1 MKRKYFSALL
11 MGALTI
17 ASVSTFTSCK
27 DYDDDI
33 DNLQNQINGLA
44 SAEQLQQKV
53 TELQGLITANSNNI
67 KDVQEA
73 VKKAQ
78 AAAETAQTTA
88 AQKATLEDLKKLLA
102 EGDYASKEYVN
113 KADDIIKAALEALE
127 TGKVDKLTEAV
138 NAAKTAAEAA
148 KTTADKA
155 IEEAGNAGAALEK
168 AQAAAT
174 AAQEA
179 KDALTELQNSI
190 GGGYSETTTVKDAIT
205 SIDVLLKADKTGL
218 EGLDT
223 RLKVIED
230 ALKSGDDTT
239 GLATRLENIETAL
252 KNIIGQFSTMVTDV
266 QLFNFARPDYTGF
279 NRTLNFVQA
288 AEQANVFP
296 AEANVADKQL
306 KFEEGKYY
314 AGEDSLLIRVSPVD
328 AELTPGSI
336 SLLNSQ
342 GKELDDIID
351 VKEVHRYKELLYGNT
366 RAGGVNSGLWVVKFK
381 AKDLG
386 DNFKAAAETE
396 VYGQPRSI
404 LYAVAVKNTYN
415 TTDKAEDASTRRV
428 TSEYGVDLNT
438 TPAQPAW
445 NFTVNETPVSWI
457 HNRYVKTESVEY
469 TDQNTGYHAK
479 TYAQE
484 LTWLDNNK
492 PATKVILTG
501 DDQNA
506 EDRTGHTYDQYG
518 WGDWND
524 GVDNRQGYA
533 ILAVEKGQP
542 ITIDFGNTERK
553 GIKGFYVTLD
563 EKFAQESAPS
573 ELNAWNSY
581 TYENVGYK
589 NQPAKLFE
597 GIKGTITIKDM
608 NNVKGD
614 VIGFRVHA
622 VNYDGTL
629 TDPDGRS
636 FYVAVGDVKTT
647 KNLGNS
653 DLTWNETNRKFEST
667 VVLPADFS
675 SYDFDGYY
683 TWRIAGTDESG
694 NTPSW
699 GDFTV
704 KYYAAD
710 GSEVGSLNNTVK
722 SVKFILNNPK
732 EFIDGATYNV
742 TTTLTKSISTA
753 TAEVCTINA
762 SFTKKMP
769 TDAPTF
775 NYRDGFTKNPEYI
788 IPAGGNYSVLTS
800 GNKGGTFD
808 LRNIL
813 IINNNTQW
821 NGVDLFDESNAGVF
835 TFNVA
840 GGTYTNGKLDK
851 AEATGWRYIMAVNNS
866 GEQNLVDNSTERTI
880 KANYNYFSI
889 SKRKENGS
897 WFRGDYPVP
906 STSSE
911 KIVYCSWMKTFEL
924 DVNKTGMKWSD
935 ANKVTWKA
943 NPDPRGTKLL
953 FSKLA
958 VKVKDINLLPVKT
971 GVNGSTMDTFFAS
984 NALAVVPGEY
994 GEIWTT
1000 STDGKQINPYFS
1012 AEIDATGITLKQISQ
1027 AAIPSGVTGGKIK
1040 FTVKDCFGNVKPI
1053 SLDFQIKSNGVDPA
1067 RKH

>member
-1 MKRKYFSALL
+1 M
-11 MGALTI
+11 
-17 ASVSTFTSCK
+17 
-27 DYDDDI
+27 
-33 DNLQNQINGLA
+33 
-44 SAEQLQQKV
+44 
-53 TELQGLITANSNNI
+53 
-67 KDVQEA
+67 
-73 VKKAQ
+73 
-78 AAAETAQTTA
+78 
-88 AQKATLEDLKKLLA
+88 EDLKKLLA
-102 EGDYASKEYVN
+102 EGDYASKEYVD
-113 KADDIIKAALEALE
+113 KADGIIDAALKALE
-127 TGKVDKLTEAV
+127 TGKVDQLAEAV
-138 NAAKTAAEAA
+138 KKAQAAAEAA
-148 KTTADKA
+148 QTAADNA
-155 IEEAGNAGAALEK
+155 IKEAGKDGQAFKE

-174 AAQEA
+174 AAKEA
-179 KDALTELQNSI
+179 KDALAKLQNSI

-205 SIDVLLKADKTGL
+205 SIDVLLKADNTGL
-218 EGLDT
+218 DALNT

-230 ALKSGDDTT
+230 ALKSGDDATS
-239 GLATRLENIETAL
+239 LATRVENIESAL

-266 QLFNFARPDYTGF
+266 QLFNIAQPNYTGF
-279 NRTLNFVQA
+279 NRTLDFVQA

-306 KFEEGKYY
+306 TFEKGKYY
-314 AGEDSLLIRVSPVD
+314 SGEDSLLIRVSPVD

-396 VYGQPRSI
+396 VYDQPRSI

-415 TTDKAEDASTRRV
+415 TTDKAEEASTRRV
-428 TSEYGVDLNT
+428 TSEYGIDLKT
-438 TPAQPAW
+438 TQAEPAW
-445 NFTVNETPVSWI
+445 DFTVNERSVSWI
-457 HNRYVKTESVEY
+457 HNRYVATESVEQ
-469 TDQNTGYHAK
+469 TDQTTGRHAK

-506 EDRTGHTYDQYG
+506 VDRKGHTT
-518 WGDWND
+518 GDWND
-524 GVDNRQGYA
+524 GVDNRQAYT
-533 ILAVEKGQP
+533 ILAVEKGKP
-542 ITIDFGNTERK
+542 ITIDFGNTM

-581 TYENVGYK
+581 TFENVGYK

-597 GIKGTITIKDM
+597 GSKGTITIKDM

-636 FYVAVGDVKTT
+636 FYVAVGDVKTI

-653 DLTWNETNRKFEST
+653 DLTWNETSKKFEST

-675 SYDFDGYY
+675 SYDFDGSYN
-683 TWRIAGTDESG
+683 WEIVGADESG
-694 NTPSW
+694 NTPRRN
-699 GDFTV
+699 DFTV
-704 KYYAAD
+704 KYYAED
-710 GSEVGSLNNTVK
+710 GSEVPSLNNTVK
-722 SVKFILNNPK
+722 SVKFILNNPMA
-732 EFIDGATYNV
+732 FIDGATYNV
-742 TTTLTKSISTA
+742 TTTLTKQISTA
-753 TAEVCTINA
+753 IAKVCTINA

-775 NYRDGFTKNPEYI
+775 GYRDGFTKNPEYI
-788 IPAGGNYSVLTS
+788 IPTGGNYKVLAS

-813 IINNNTQW
+813 IINNNTTW
-821 NGVDLFDESNAGVF
+821 NDVDLFDDANAGVF

-840 GGTYTNGKLDK
+840 GGTYKNGNLDK
-851 AEATGWRYIMAVNNS
+851 AEATGPTYIMAVNNS

-880 KANYNYFSI
+880 KANYIYKNI
-889 SKRKENGS
+889 SKRKVNGS
-897 WFRGDYPVP
+897 WTTGNFPVS

-911 KIVYCSWMKTFEL
+911 KIVYCSWMNTFEL
-924 DVNKTGMKWSD
+924 DVNKTDMKWSD
-935 ANKVTWKA
+935 NNKVTWKA
-943 NPDPRGTKLL
+943 NPDPDGTKLL

-984 NALAVVPGEY
+984 NALAVVEGKY
-994 GEIWTT
+994 GKIWTT
-1000 STDGKQINPYFS
+1000 STNEKQINPYFS
-1012 AEIDATGITLKQISQ
+1012 ASIDATGITLKQISQ
-1027 AAIPSGVTGGKIK
+1027 NAIPSGVTGGKIW
-1040 FTVKDCFGNVKPI
+1040 FDVKDCFGNVKHI
-1053 SLDFQIKSNGVDPA
+1053 KLDFQILSNGVDPA

>member
-33 DNLQNQINGLA
+33 DNLQNQIKDLA
-44 SAEQLQQKV
+44 SADQLQQKV
-53 TELQGLITANSNNI
+53 TELQGLITTNSNTI

-78 AAAETAQTTA
+78 LAAETAQATA

-102 EGDYASKEYVN
+102 EGDYASKEYVD
-113 KADDIIKAALEALE
+113 KADGIIDAALKALE
-127 TGKVDKLTEAV
+127 TGKVDQLAEAV
-138 NAAKTAAEAA
+138 KKAQAAAEAA
-148 KTTADKA
+148 QTAADNA
-155 IEEAGNAGAALEK
+155 IKEAGKDGQAFKE

-174 AAQEA
+174 AAKEA
-179 KDALTELQNSI
+179 KDALAKLQNSI

-205 SIDVLLKADKTGL
+205 SIDVLLKADNTGL
-218 EGLDT
+218 DALNT

-230 ALKSGDDTT
+230 ALKSGDDATS
-239 GLATRLENIETAL
+239 LATRVENIESAL

-266 QLFNFARPDYTGF
+266 QLFNIAQPNYTGF

-306 KFEEGKYY
+306 TFEKGKYY
-314 AGEDSLLIRVSPVD
+314 SGEDSLLIRVSPVD

-396 VYGQPRSI
+396 VYDQPHSI

-415 TTDKAEDASTRRV
+415 TTDKAEEASTRRV
-428 TSEYGVDLNT
+428 TSEYGIDLKT
-438 TPAQPAW
+438 TPAEPAW
-445 NFTVNETPVSWI
+445 DFTVNEKPVSWI
-457 HNRYVKTESVEY
+457 HNRYVATESVEQ
-469 TDQNTGYHAK
+469 TDQTTGRYAK
-479 TYAQE
+479 NYAQE

-501 DDQNA
+501 DDKNA

-518 WGDWND
+518 WGDWYD
-524 GVDNRQGYA
+524 GAVDNRQGCN
-533 ILAVEKGQP
+533 ILAVEKGKP
-542 ITIDFGNTERK
+542 ITIDFGNTM

-581 TYENVGYK
+581 TFENVGYK

-597 GIKGTITIKDM
+597 GNKGTITIKDM

-653 DLTWNETNRKFEST
+653 DLTWNETSKKFEST

-675 SYDFDGYY
+675 SYDFDNFDG
-683 TWRIAGTDESG
+683 WRIAGADESG
-694 NTPSW
+694 NTPRW
-699 GDFTV
+699 NDFTV
-704 KYYAAD
+704 KYYAED
-710 GSEVGSLNNTVK
+710 GSEVPSLNNTVK
-722 SVKFILNNPK
+722 SVKFILNNPT

-742 TTTLTKSISTA
+742 TTTLTKRISSA
-753 TAEVCTINA
+753 TAKVCTINA

-775 NYRDGFTKNPEYI
+775 GYRDGFTKNPEYI
-788 IPAGGNYSVLTS
+788 IPTGGNYEVLAS

-813 IINNNTQW
+813 IINNNTSW
-821 NGVDLFDESNAGVF
+821 NDVDLFDENNAGVF

-840 GGTYTNGKLDK
+840 GGTYKNGNLDK
-851 AEATGWRYIMAVNNS
+851 AEATGPRYIMAVSNS

-880 KANYNYFSI
+880 KADYMYFNI
-889 SKRKENGS
+889 SKRKKNGS
-897 WFRGDYPVP
+897 WITGNFPVP

-984 NALAVVPGEY
+984 NALAVVPGKY

-1000 STDGKQINPYFS
+1000 STDGNQINPYFS

-1027 AAIPSGVTGGKIK
+1027 TAIPSGVTGGKIK

>member
-11 MGALTI
+11 MSALTI

-33 DNLQNQINGLA
+33 DNLQNQIKDLA
-44 SAEQLQQKV
+44 SADQLQQKV
-53 TELQGLITANSNNI
+53 TELQGVIATNSTNI
-67 KDVQEA
+67 KNVQED

-78 AAAETAQTTA
+78 AAAEAAQTA
-88 AQKATLEDLKKLLA
+88 AKQKATLEDLKKLLA
-102 EGDYASKEYVN
+102 EGDYASKEYVD
-113 KADDIIKAALEALE
+113 KADGIIDAALKALE
-127 TGKVDKLTEAV
+127 TGKVDQLAEAV
-138 NAAKTAAEAA
+138 KKAQAAAEAA
-148 KTTADKA
+148 QTAADNA
-155 IEEAGNAGAALEK
+155 IKEAGKDGQAFKE

-174 AAQEA
+174 AAKEA
-179 KDALTELQNSI
+179 KDALAKLQNSI
-190 GGGYSETTTVKDAIT
+190 GGGFSETTTVKDAIT
-205 SIDVLLKADKTGL
+205 SIDVLLKADNTGL
-218 EGLDT
+218 DALNT
-223 RLKVIED
+223 RLSVIED
-230 ALKSGDDTT
+230 ALKSGDDATS
-239 GLATRLENIETAL
+239 LATRVENIESAL

-266 QLFNFARPDYTGF
+266 QLFNIAQPNYTGF
-279 NRTLNFVQA
+279 NSTLNFVQA

-306 KFEEGKYY
+306 TFEKGKYY
-314 AGEDSLLIRVSPVD
+314 SGEDSLLIRVSPVD

-351 VKEVHRYKELLYGNT
+351 VKEVHRYKELLYGYT

-396 VYGQPRSI
+396 VNGQPRSI

-415 TTDKAEDASTRRV
+415 TTDKAEEASTRRV
-428 TSEYGVDLNT
+428 TSEYGIDLNT
-438 TPAQPAW
+438 TPAEPAW
-445 NFTVNETPVSWI
+445 DFTVNEKPVNLI
-457 HNRYVKTESVEY
+457 RNRYVATESFEH
-469 TDQNTGYHAK
+469 TDEATGYYAK

-506 EDRTGHTYDQYG
+506 EDRTGHTT
-518 WGDWND
+518 GDWYD
-524 GVDNRQGYA
+524 GVDNRQGRN
-533 ILAVEKGQP
+533 ILAVEMGKP
-542 ITIDFGNTERK
+542 ITIDFGNTRGK

-581 TYENVGYK
+581 TFENVGYK

-597 GIKGTITIKDM
+597 GSKGTITIKDM

-636 FYVAVGDVKTT
+636 FYVAVGDVKTI

-653 DLTWNETNRKFEST
+653 DLTWNETSKQFEST

-675 SYDFDGYY
+675 SYDFDSYDG
-683 TWRIAGTDESG
+683 WQIAGADESG
-694 NTPSW
+694 NTPNW
-699 GDFTV
+699 NDFKV

-710 GSEVGSLNNTVK
+710 GSEVSSLNNTVK
-722 SVKFILNNPK
+722 SVKFILNNPMK
-732 EFIDGATYNV
+732 FIDGATYNV
-742 TTTLTKSISTA
+742 TTTLTKQISSA
-753 TAEVCTINA
+753 TAKVCTINA

-775 NYRDGFTKNPEYI
+775 TYRDGFTKNPEYI
-788 IPAGGNYSVLTS
+788 IPAGGNYSVLAS

-813 IINNNTQW
+813 IINNNTTW
-821 NGVDLFDESNAGVF
+821 NGKDLFDEENAGVF

-840 GGTYTNGKLDK
+840 GGTYNNGNLDK
-851 AEATGWRYIMAVNNS
+851 AEATGSRYIMAVNNS

-880 KANYNYFSI
+880 KANYNYFNI

-897 WFRGDYPVP
+897 WITGNYSVP
-906 STSSE
+906 STSFE

-935 ANKVTWKA
+935 NNKVTWKA
-943 NPDPRGTKLL
+943 NPDANGTKLL
-953 FSKLA
+953 FNKLA

-984 NALAVVPGEY
+984 DALVVVEGKY
-994 GEIWTT
+994 GKIWTT

-1012 AEIDATGITLKQISQ
+1012 ASIDATGITLKQNSQ
-1027 AAIPSGVTGGKIK
+1027 AVIPSGVTGGKIK

-1053 SLDFQIKSNGVDPA
+1053 SLDFQILSNGVDPA

>member
-33 DNLQNQINGLA
+33 DNLQNQIKDLA
-44 SAEQLQQKV
+44 SADQLQQKV
-53 TELQGLITANSNNI
+53 TELQGLITTNSNNI

-78 AAAETAQTTA
+78 AAAETAQATA
-88 AQKATLEDLKKLLA
+88 TQKATLEDLKKLLA

-113 KADDIIKAALEALE
+113 KADGIIEAALKALE
-127 TGKVDKLTEAV
+127 TGKVDQLVGAVKEAKDAAD
-138 NAAKTAAEAA
+138 AAKA
-148 KTTADKA
+148 TADKA

-179 KDALTELQNSI
+179 KDALAKLQNSI

-205 SIDVLLKADKTGL
+205 SIDVLLKADNTGL
-218 EGLDT
+218 DALNT

-239 GLATRLENIETAL
+239 GLATRLNNIESAL

-266 QLFNFARPDYTGF
+266 QLFNIAQPNYTGF

-306 KFEEGKYY
+306 KFEKGKYY
-314 AGEDSLLIRVSPVD
+314 TGEDSLLIRVSPVD

-415 TTDKAEDASTRRV
+415 TTDKAEEASTRRV
-428 TSEYGVDLNT
+428 TSEYGIDLNT
-438 TPAQPAW
+438 TPAEPAW
-445 NFTVNETPVSWI
+445 DFTVNERPVSWI
-457 HNRYVKTESVEY
+457 HNRYVQTESIER
-469 TDQNTGYHAK
+469 TDLTTGYHAK

-506 EDRTGHTYDQYG
+506 KDRTGHTTDS
-518 WGDWND
+518 WDN

-542 ITIDFGNTERK
+542 ITIDFGNTEMK

-581 TYENVGYK
+581 TFENVGYK

-597 GIKGTITIKDM
+597 GSKGTITIKDM

-653 DLTWNETNRKFEST
+653 DLTWNETNNKFEST

-683 TWRIAGTDESG
+683 TWRIAGADESG
-694 NTPSW
+694 NTPNW
-699 GDFTV
+699 NDFTV
-704 KYYAAD
+704 KYYAED
-710 GSEVGSLNNTVK
+710 GSEVPSLNNTVK
-722 SVKFILNNPK
+722 SVKFILNNPM

-753 TAEVCTINA
+753 TAKVCTINA

-788 IPAGGNYSVLTS
+788 IPAGGDYSVWAS
-800 GNKGGTFD
+800 NKGGTFD

-813 IINNNTQW
+813 IINNNTTW
-821 NGVDLFDESNAGVF
+821 NGVDLFDEANAGVF

-840 GGTYTNGKLDK
+840 GGTYNNGNLDK

-866 GEQNLVDNSTERTI
+866 GEQNLVDNTTERTI
-880 KANYNYFSI
+880 KANYNYFNI

-897 WFRGDYPVP
+897 WIIGNYPVP

-935 ANKVTWKA
+935 NNKVTWKA
-943 NPDPRGTKLL
+943 TSGANTKLY
-953 FSKLA
+953 FNKLA

-971 GVNGSTMDTFFAS
+971 GVNGSTMDTFLAS
-984 NALAVVPGEY
+984 NALAVVEGKY

-1012 AEIDATGITLKQISQ
+1012 ASIDATGITLTQNSQ
-1027 AAIPSGVTGGKIK
+1027 SVIPSGVKGGKIH

-1053 SLDFQIKSNGVDPA
+1053 ELDFQIQSNGVDPA

>member
-33 DNLQNQINGLA
+33 DNLQNQIKDLA
-44 SAEQLQQKV
+44 SADQLQQKV

-445 NFTVNETPVSWI
+445 DFTVNERSVRWI
-457 HNRYVKTESVEY
+457 HNRYVQTESFEQ
-469 TDQNTGYHAK
+469 TDQITGTYAK
-479 TYAQE
+479 NYAQE

-492 PATKVILTG
+492 PATKVILDG
-501 DDQNA
+501 NDQNA
-506 EDRTGHTYDQYG
+506 VDRKDHIYNNG
-518 WGDWND
+518 WGDWYDNAT
-524 GVDNRQGYA
+524 DNRQKYD

-542 ITIDFGNTERK
+542 ITIDFGNTEKK

-597 GIKGTITIKDM
+597 GSKGTITIKDM

-675 SYDFDGYY
+675 SYDFDSRNY
-683 TWRIAGTDESG
+683 TWEITGADESG
-694 NTPSW
+694 NTPNW

-704 KYYAAD
+704 KYYAED
-710 GSEVGSLNNTVK
+710 GSEVPSLDNTVK
-722 SVKFILNNPK
+722 SVKFILNSPT

-742 TTTLTKSISTA
+742 TTTLTKRIASA
-753 TAEVCTINA
+753 TAKVCTINA

-788 IPAGGNYSVLTS
+788 IPAGGDYSVWAS
-800 GNKGGTFD
+800 NKGGTFD

-813 IINNNTQW
+813 IINNNTTW
-821 NGVDLFDESNAGVF
+821 NGVDLFDEANAGVF

-840 GGTYTNGKLDK
+840 GGTYNNGNLDK

-889 SKRKENGS
+889 SKRKENGN

-935 ANKVTWKA
+935 NNKVTWKA

>member
-33 DNLQNQINGLA
+33 DNLQNQIKDLA
-44 SAEQLQQKV
+44 SADQLQQKV
-53 TELQGLITANSNNI
+53 TELQGLITTNSTNI

-88 AQKATLEDLKKLLA
+88 TQKATLEDLKKLLA

-113 KADDIIKAALEALE
+113 KADGIIEAALKALE
-127 TGKVDKLTEAV
+127 TGKVDQLVGAVKEAQDAAA
-138 NAAKTAAEAA
+138 AAKA
-148 KTTADKA
+148 TADKA

-179 KDALTELQNSI
+179 KDALAKLQNSI
-190 GGGYSETTTVKDAIT
+190 GGGYSETTTVKDAIN
-205 SIDVLLKADKTGL
+205 SIDVLLKADNTGL
-218 EGLDT
+218 DALNT

-239 GLATRLENIETAL
+239 GLATRLENIESAL

-266 QLFNFARPDYTGF
+266 QLFNIAQPNYTGF

-306 KFEEGKYY
+306 KFEKGKYY
-314 AGEDSLLIRVSPVD
+314 AGEDSVLIRVSPVD

-415 TTDKAEDASTRRV
+415 TTDKAEEASTRRV
-428 TSEYGVDLNT
+428 TSEYGIDLNT
-438 TPAQPAW
+438 TPAEPAW
-445 NFTVNETPVSWI
+445 DFTVNETPISWI
-457 HNRYVKTESVEY
+457 HNRYVQTESIER
-469 TDQNTGYHAK
+469 TDLTTGYHAK
-479 TYAQE
+479 SYAQE

-492 PATKVILTG
+492 PATEVILTG

-506 EDRTGHTYDQYG
+506 KDRTGHTT
-518 WGDWND
+518 GDWND
-524 GVDNRQGYA
+524 GVDNRQGHS

-581 TYENVGYK
+581 TFENVGYK

-597 GIKGTITIKDM
+597 GSKGTITIKDM

-653 DLTWNETNRKFEST
+653 DLTWNETNNKFEST

-683 TWRIAGTDESG
+683 TWRIAGADESG
-694 NTPSW
+694 NTPNW
-699 GDFTV
+699 NDFTV
-704 KYYAAD
+704 KYYAED
-710 GSEVGSLNNTVK
+710 GSEVPSLNNTVK
-722 SVKFILNNPK
+722 SVKFILNNPM
-732 EFIDGATYNV
+732 EFIDDATYKV
-742 TTTLTKSISTA
+742 TTTLVKNISTA

-788 IPAGGNYSVLTS
+788 IPTGGNYRVLAS

-813 IINNNTQW
+813 IINNNTTW
-821 NGVDLFDESNAGVF
+821 NGVDLFDEANAGVF

-840 GGTYTNGKLDK
+840 GGTYNNGNLDK

-880 KANYNYFSI
+880 KANYNYYGI
-889 SKRKENGS
+889 SKRKVNGN

-911 KIVYCSWMKTFEL
+911 KIVYCSWMNTFEL
-924 DVNKTGMKWSD
+924 DVNKTDMKWSD
-935 ANKVTWKA
+935 NNKVTWKA

-953 FSKLA
+953 FNKLA

-984 NALAVVPGEY
+984 NTLAVVEGEY

-1027 AAIPSGVTGGKIK
+1027 AAIPSGVKGGKIK

-1053 SLDFQIKSNGVDPA
+1053 SLDFQIESNGVDPA

>member
-11 MGALTI
+11 MSALTI

-33 DNLQNQINGLA
+33 DNLQNQIKDLA
-44 SAEQLQQKV
+44 SADQLQQKV
-53 TELQGLITANSNNI
+53 TELQGVIATNSTNI
-67 KDVQEA
+67 KNVQED

-78 AAAETAQTTA
+78 AAAEAAQTA
-88 AQKATLEDLKKLLA
+88 AKQKATLEDLKKLLA
-102 EGDYASKEYVN
+102 EGDYASKEYVD
-113 KADDIIKAALEALE
+113 KADGIIDAALKALE
-127 TGKVDKLTEAV
+127 TGKVDQLAKAV
-138 NAAKTAAEAA
+138 KKAQAAAEAA
-148 KTTADKA
+148 QTAADNA
-155 IEEAGNAGAALEK
+155 IKEAGKDGQAFKE

-174 AAQEA
+174 AAKEA
-179 KDALTELQNSI
+179 KDALAKLQNSI

-205 SIDVLLKADKTGL
+205 SIDVLLKADNTGL
-218 EGLDT
+218 DALNT

-230 ALKSGDDTT
+230 ALKSGDDATS
-239 GLATRLENIETAL
+239 LATRVENIESAL

-266 QLFNFARPDYTGF
+266 QLFSIAQPNYTGF
-279 NRTLNFVQA
+279 NSTLNFVQA

-306 KFEEGKYY
+306 TFEKGKYY
-314 AGEDSLLIRVSPVD
+314 SGEDSLLIRVSPVD

-396 VYGQPRSI
+396 VYDQPRSI

-415 TTDKAEDASTRRV
+415 TTDKAEEASTRRV
-428 TSEYGVDLNT
+428 TSEYGIDLKT
-438 TPAQPAW
+438 TPAEPAW
-445 NFTVNETPVSWI
+445 NFTVNERSVSRI
-457 HNRYVKTESVEY
+457 HNRYVATESGEQ
-469 TDQNTGYHAK
+469 TDQATGYWAK

-506 EDRTGHTYDQYG
+506 VDRKGHTTS
-518 WGDWND
+518 DWND
-524 GVDNRQGYA
+524 GVDNRQAYT
-533 ILAVEKGQP
+533 ILAVEKGKP
-542 ITIDFGNTERK
+542 ITIDFGNTM

-581 TYENVGYK
+581 TFENVGYK

-597 GIKGTITIKDM
+597 GNKGTITIKDM

-653 DLTWNETNRKFEST
+653 DLTWNETSKKFEST

-675 SYDFDGYY
+675 SYDFDDSYNWKIVG
-683 TWRIAGTDESG
+683 ADESG
-694 NTPSW
+694 NTPNW
-699 GDFTV
+699 NDFTV
-704 KYYAAD
+704 KYYAED
-710 GSEVGSLNNTVK
+710 GSEVSTLNNTVK
-722 SVKFILNNPK
+722 SVKFILNNPMK
-732 EFIDGATYNV
+732 FIDGATYNV
-742 TTTLTKSISTA
+742 TTTLTKQISSA
-753 TAEVCTINA
+753 TAKVCTINA

-775 NYRDGFTKNPEYI
+775 GYRDGFTTNPEYI
-788 IPAGGNYSVLTS
+788 IPTGGNYKVLAS

-813 IINNNTQW
+813 IINNNTTW
-821 NGVDLFDESNAGVF
+821 NGVDLFDDASAGLF

-840 GGTYTNGKLDK
+840 GGTYTNGNLDK
-851 AEATGWRYIMAVNNS
+851 AEATGPRYIMAVNNS

-880 KANYNYFSI
+880 KANYIYKNI
-889 SKRKENGS
+889 SKRKVNGNWIS
-897 WFRGDYPVP
+897 GNFPVP

-911 KIVYCSWMKTFEL
+911 KIVYCSWMNTFEL
-924 DVNKTGMKWSD
+924 DVNKTDMKWSD
-935 ANKVTWKA
+935 NNKVTWKA
-943 NPDPRGTKLL
+943 NPDANGTKLH
-953 FSKLA
+953 FNMLA

-984 NALAVVPGEY
+984 DALAVVEGKH
-994 GEIWTT
+994 GQIWTT
-1000 STDGKQINPYFS
+1000 STDEKQINPYFS
-1012 AEIDATGITLKQISQ
+1012 ASIDATGITLKQISQ
-1027 AAIPSGVTGGKIK
+1027 NAIPSGVKGGKIW
-1040 FTVKDCFGNVKPI
+1040 FDVKDCFGNVKHI
-1053 SLDFQIKSNGVDPA
+1053 KLDFQILSNGVDPA

>member
-33 DNLQNQINGLA
+33 DNLQNQIKDLA
-44 SAEQLQQKV
+44 SADQLQQKV
-53 TELQGLITANSNNI
+53 TELQGLITTNSNTI

-78 AAAETAQTTA
+78 DAAEKAQTTA
-88 AQKATLEDLKKLLA
+88 DKKATLEDLKKLLA
-102 EGDYASKEYVN
+102 EGDYASKEYVD
-113 KADDIIKAALEALE
+113 KADGIIDAALKALE
-127 TGKVDKLTEAV
+127 TKKVDPLVEAV
-138 NAAKTAAEAA
+138 KKAQDAAEAA
-148 KTTADKA
+148 QTAADNA
-155 IEEAGNAGAALEK
+155 IKEAGKDGQAFKE

-179 KDALTELQNSI
+179 KDALAKLQNSI

-205 SIDVLLKADKTGL
+205 SIDLLLKADNTGL
-218 EGLDT
+218 DALDT

-230 ALKSGDDTT
+230 ALKTGDDATS
-239 GLATRLENIETAL
+239 LATRVENIESAL

-266 QLFNFARPDYTGF
+266 QLFNIAQPNYTGF
-279 NRTLNFVQA
+279 NSTLDFVQA

-306 KFEEGKYY
+306 TFEKGKYY
-314 AGEDSLLIRVSPVD
+314 SGEDSLLIRVSPVD

-396 VYGQPRSI
+396 VYDQPRSI

-415 TTDKAEDASTRRV
+415 TTDKAEEASTRRV
-428 TSEYGVDLNT
+428 TSEYGIDLKT
-438 TPAQPAW
+438 TPADPAW
-445 NFTVNETPVSWI
+445 DFTVNERSVSWI
-457 HNRYVKTESVEY
+457 HNRYVATESVEQ
-469 TDQNTGYHAK
+469 TDRTTGHYAK
-479 TYAQE
+479 NYAQE
-484 LTWLDNNK
+484 LTWLDNDK

-506 EDRTGHTYDQYG
+506 VDRKGHTT
-518 WGDWND
+518 GDWSN
-524 GVDNRQGYA
+524 GVDNRQAYT
-533 ILAVEKGQP
+533 ILAVEKGKP
-542 ITIDFGNTERK
+542 ITIDFGNTM

-581 TYENVGYK
+581 TFENVGYK

-597 GIKGTITIKDM
+597 GNKGTITIKDM

-614 VIGFRVHA
+614 IIGFRVHA

-653 DLTWNETNRKFEST
+653 DLTWNETSKKFEST

-675 SYDFDGYY
+675 SYDFDSYY
-683 TWRIAGTDESG
+683 NWKIVGADESG
-694 NTPSW
+694 NIPSW
-699 GDFTV
+699 NDFSV
-704 KYYAAD
+704 KYYAED
-710 GSEVGSLNNTVK
+710 GSEVPSLNNTVK
-722 SVKFILNNPK
+722 SVKFILNNPM

-753 TAEVCTINA
+753 TAKVCTINA

-775 NYRDGFTKNPEYI
+775 GYRDGFTKNPEYI
-788 IPAGGNYSVLTS
+788 IPTGGNYKVSAS

-813 IINNNTQW
+813 IINNNTLW
-821 NGVDLFDESNAGVF
+821 NGVDLFNERNAGVF

-840 GGTYTNGKLDK
+840 GGTYNNGNLDK
-851 AEATGWRYIMAVNNS
+851 AEATGWKYIMAVNNS

-880 KANYNYFSI
+880 KADYNYFNI
-889 SKRKENGS
+889 SKRKKNGS
-897 WFRGDYPVP
+897 WYRGEYPVP
-906 STSSE
+906 SKSSE

-924 DVNKTGMKWSD
+924 DVNKTDMKWSD
-935 ANKVTWKA
+935 NNKVTWKA
-943 NPDPRGTKLL
+943 TPDANGTKLE
-953 FSKLA
+953 FNKLA

-984 NALAVVPGEY
+984 EALAVVDGKY

-1000 STDGKQINPYFS
+1000 STDEKQINPYFS
-1012 AEIDATGITLKQISQ
+1012 ASIDATGITLKQISQ
-1027 AAIPSGVTGGKIK
+1027 NAIPSGVKGGKIW
-1040 FTVKDCFGNVKPI
+1040 FDVKDCFGNVKHI
-1053 SLDFQIKSNGVDPA
+1053 KLDFQILSNGVDPA

>member
-33 DNLQNQINGLA
+33 DNLQNQIKDLA
-44 SAEQLQQKV
+44 SADQLQQKV
-53 TELQGLITANSNNI
+53 TELQGLITTNSTNI

-78 AAAETAQTTA
+78 DAAETAQTTA

-138 NAAKTAAEAA
+138 NAAKTAADAA
-148 KTTADKA
+148 KATADKA
-155 IEEAGNAGAALEK
+155 IEEAGNAGDEALEK

-179 KDALTELQNSI
+179 KDALAKLQNSI

-205 SIDVLLKADKTGL
+205 SIDLLLKADNTGL
-218 EGLDT
+218 DALDT

-230 ALKSGDDTT
+230 ALKTGDDTT
-239 GLATRLENIETAL
+239 GLATRVENIESAL

-266 QLFNFARPDYTGF
+266 QLFSIAQPNYTGF
-279 NRTLNFVQA
+279 NCTLNFVQA

-306 KFEEGKYY
+306 TFEKGKYY
-314 AGEDSLLIRVSPVD
+314 SGEDSLLIRVSPVD

-396 VYGQPRSI
+396 VYDQPRSI

-415 TTDKAEDASTRRV
+415 TTDKAEEASTRRV
-428 TSEYGVDLNT
+428 TSEYGIDLKT
-438 TPAQPAW
+438 TPAEPAW
-445 NFTVNETPVSWI
+445 DFTVNEKPVSWI
-457 HNRYVKTESVEY
+457 HNRYVATESVEQ
-469 TDQNTGYHAK
+469 TDQTTGSHAK

-506 EDRTGHTYDQYG
+506 EDRTGHTT
-518 WGDWND
+518 GDWND
-524 GVDNRQGYA
+524 GVDNRQRYT
-533 ILAVEKGQP
+533 ILAVEKGKP
-542 ITIDFGNTERK
+542 ITIDFGNTM

-581 TYENVGYK
+581 TFENVGYK

-597 GIKGTITIKDM
+597 GNKGTITIKDM

-653 DLTWNETNRKFEST
+653 DLTWNETSKKFEST

-683 TWRIAGTDESG
+683 SWQIAGADESG
-694 NTPSW
+694 NTPNW
-699 GDFTV
+699 NDFTV

-710 GSEVGSLNNTVK
+710 GSEVSTLNNTVK
-722 SVKFILNNPK
+722 SVKFILNSPM

-742 TTTLTKSISTA
+742 TTTLTKQISSA
-753 TAEVCTINA
+753 TAKVCTINA

-775 NYRDGFTKNPEYI
+775 GYRDGFTKNPEYI
-788 IPAGGNYSVLTS
+788 IPTGGNYKVLAS

-813 IINNNTQW
+813 IINNNTTW
-821 NGVDLFDESNAGVF
+821 NGVDLFNDASTGLF

-840 GGTYTNGKLDK
+840 DGTYNNGNLDK
-851 AEATGWRYIMAVNNS
+851 AEATGPKYIMAVNNS

-880 KANYNYFSI
+880 KANYIYKNI
-889 SKRKENGS
+889 SKRKVNGNWIS
-897 WFRGDYPVP
+897 GNFPVP

-911 KIVYCSWMKTFEL
+911 KIVYCSWMNTFEL
-924 DVNKTGMKWSD
+924 DVNKTDMKWSD
-935 ANKVTWKA
+935 NNKVTWKA
-943 NPDPRGTKLL
+943 NPDQRGTKLD
-953 FSKLA
+953 FNKLA

-984 NALAVVPGEY
+984 DALVVVEGEY

-1012 AEIDATGITLKQISQ
+1012 ASIDDTGITLKQISQ
-1027 AAIPSGVTGGKIK
+1027 TAIPSGVKGGKIK

-1053 SLDFQIKSNGVDPA
+1053 ILDFQIESNGVDAA

>member
-1 MKRKYFSALL
+1 

-33 DNLQNQINGLA
+33 DNLQNQIKDLA
-44 SAEQLQQKV
+44 SADQLQQKV
-53 TELQGLITANSNNI
+53 TELQGLITTNSTNI

-78 AAAETAQTTA
+78 DAAETAQTTA

-138 NAAKTAAEAA
+138 NAAKTAADAA
-148 KTTADKA
+148 KATADKA
-155 IEEAGNAGAALEK
+155 IEEAGNAGDEALEK

-179 KDALTELQNSI
+179 KDALAKLQNSI

-205 SIDVLLKADKTGL
+205 SIDLLLKADNTGL
-218 EGLDT
+218 DALDT

-230 ALKSGDDTT
+230 ALKTGDDTT
-239 GLATRLENIETAL
+239 GLATRVENIESAL

-266 QLFNFARPDYTGF
+266 QLFSIAQPNYTGF

-306 KFEEGKYY
+306 TFEKGKYY
-314 AGEDSLLIRVSPVD
+314 SGEDSLLIRVSPVD

-396 VYGQPRSI
+396 VNGQPRSI

-415 TTDKAEDASTRRV
+415 TTDKAEEASTRRV
-428 TSEYGVDLNT
+428 TSEYGIDLNT
-438 TPAQPAW
+438 TTAEPAW
-445 NFTVNETPVSWI
+445 DFTVNEKPVSWI
-457 HNRYVKTESVEY
+457 HNRYVATESIEQ
-469 TDQNTGYHAK
+469 TDRITGRHAK

-506 EDRTGHTYDQYG
+506 VDRKGHTT
-518 WGDWND
+518 GDWND
-524 GVDNRQGYA
+524 GVDNRQPYT
-533 ILAVEKGQP
+533 ILAVEKGKP
-542 ITIDFGNTERK
+542 ITIDFGNTM

-581 TYENVGYK
+581 TFENVGYK

-597 GIKGTITIKDM
+597 GSKGTITIKDM

-653 DLTWNETNRKFEST
+653 DLTWNETSKKFEST

-675 SYDFDGYY
+675 SYDFDGSYN
-683 TWRIAGTDESG
+683 WEIVGADESG
-694 NTPSW
+694 NTPRW
-699 GDFTV
+699 NDFTV
-704 KYYAAD
+704 KYYAED
-710 GSEVGSLNNTVK
+710 GSEVPSLNNTVK
-722 SVKFILNNPK
+722 SVKFILNKPM

-742 TTTLTKSISTA
+742 TTTLTKQISSA
-753 TAEVCTINA
+753 TAKVCTINA

-775 NYRDGFTKNPEYI
+775 GYRDGFTKNPEYI
-788 IPAGGNYSVLTS
+788 IPTGSNYKVLAS

-813 IINNNTQW
+813 IINNNTTW
-821 NGVDLFDESNAGVF
+821 NDVDLFDDANAGVF

-840 GGTYTNGKLDK
+840 GGTYNTNGNLDK
-851 AEATGWRYIMAVNNS
+851 AEATGPRYIMAVNNS

-880 KANYNYFSI
+880 KANYIYKNI
-889 SKRKENGS
+889 SKRKVNGNWIS
-897 WFRGDYPVP
+897 GNFPVS

-911 KIVYCSWMKTFEL
+911 KIVYCSWMNTFEL
-924 DVNKTGMKWSD
+924 DVNKTDMKWSD
-935 ANKVTWKA
+935 NNKVTWKA
-943 NPDPRGTKLL
+943 TPDANGTKLH
-953 FSKLA
+953 FNKLA

-984 NALAVVPGEY
+984 DALAVVEGKY
-994 GEIWTT
+994 GKIWTT
-1000 STDGKQINPYFS
+1000 STDEKQINPYFS
-1012 AEIDATGITLKQISQ
+1012 ASIDATGITLKQISQ
-1027 AAIPSGVTGGKIK
+1027 TAIPSGVKGGKIW
-1040 FTVKDCFGNVKPI
+1040 FTVKDCFGNVKDI
-1053 SLDFQIKSNGVDPA
+1053 KLDFQIESNGVDSA

>member
-1 MKRKYFSALL
+1 

-33 DNLQNQINGLA
+33 DNLQNQIKDLA
-44 SAEQLQQKV
+44 SADQLQQKV
-53 TELQGLITANSNNI
+53 TELQGLITTNSTNI

-88 AQKATLEDLKKLLA
+88 TQKATLEDLKKLLA
-102 EGDYASKEYVN
+102 EGDYASKEYVD
-113 KADDIIKAALEALE
+113 KADGIIDAALKALE
-127 TGKVDKLTEAV
+127 TGKVDQLAEAV
-138 NAAKTAAEAA
+138 KKAQAAAEAA
-148 KTTADKA
+148 QTAADNA
-155 IEEAGNAGAALEK
+155 IKEAGKDGQAFKE

-179 KDALTELQNSI
+179 KDALAKLQNSI

-205 SIDVLLKADKTGL
+205 SIDILLKADNTGL
-218 EGLDT
+218 DALNT

-230 ALKSGDDTT
+230 ALQSGDDTT
-239 GLATRLENIETAL
+239 GLATRLENIESAL

-266 QLFNFARPDYTGF
+266 QLFNIAQPNYTGF
-279 NRTLNFVQA
+279 NRTLDFVQA

-306 KFEEGKYY
+306 TFEKGKYY
-314 AGEDSLLIRVSPVD
+314 SGEDSLLIRVSPVD

-351 VKEVHRYKELLYGNT
+351 VKEVHRYKELLYGYT

-396 VYGQPRSI
+396 VNDQPRSI

-415 TTDKAEDASTRRV
+415 TTDKAEEASTRRV
-428 TSEYGVDLNT
+428 TSEYGIDLNT
-438 TPAQPAW
+438 TPAEPAW
-445 NFTVNETPVSWI
+445 DFTVNEKPVRWI
-457 HNRYVKTESVEY
+457 HNRYVATEESFKY
-469 TDQNTGYHAK
+469 TDQATGYYAK

-506 EDRTGHTYDQYG
+506 EDRTGHTT
-518 WGDWND
+518 GDWND
-524 GVDNRQGYA
+524 GVDNRQQYP
-533 ILAVEKGQP
+533 ILAVEMGKP
-542 ITIDFGNTERK
+542 ITIDFGNTGEK

-563 EKFAQESAPS
+563 EKFAQESAPT

-581 TYENVGYK
+581 TFENVGYK

-597 GIKGTITIKDM
+597 GSKGTITIKDM

-653 DLTWNETNRKFEST
+653 DLTWNETSKKFEST

-675 SYDFDGYY
+675 SYDFDGYES
-683 TWRIAGTDESG
+683 WRIVGADESG
-694 NTPSW
+694 NTPDW
-699 GDFTV
+699 DDFSV

-710 GSEVGSLNNTVK
+710 GSEVSSLNNTVK
-722 SVKFILNNPK
+722 SVKFILNEPRA
-732 EFIDGATYNV
+732 FIDGATYNV
-742 TTTLTKSISTA
+742 TMTLTKQISSA
-753 TAEVCTINA
+753 TAKVCTINA

-775 NYRDGFTKNPEYI
+775 TYRDGFTKNPEYI
-788 IPAGGNYSVLTS
+788 IPAGGNYSVLAS

-813 IINNNTQW
+813 IINNNTTW
-821 NGVDLFDESNAGVF
+821 NGVDLFDDASAGLF

-840 GGTYTNGKLDK
+840 GGTYTNGNLDK
-851 AEATGWRYIMAVNNS
+851 AEATGSRYIMAVNNS

-880 KANYNYFSI
+880 KAYYTYKNI
-889 SKRKENGS
+889 SKRNENGS
-897 WFRGDYPVP
+897 WITGNYSVP

-911 KIVYCSWMKTFEL
+911 KIVYCSWMNTFEL
-924 DVNKTGMKWSD
+924 DVNKTDMKWSD
-935 ANKVTWKA
+935 NNKVTWKA
-943 NPDPRGTKLL
+943 NPDANGTKL
-953 FSKLA
+953 FFNKLA

-971 GVNGSTMDTFFAS
+971 GVKGSTMDTFFA
-984 NALAVVPGEY
+984 NNTLAVVKGKY
-994 GEIWTT
+994 GKIWTT

-1012 AEIDATGITLKQISQ
+1012 AEIDATGITLKQNSQ
-1027 AAIPSGVTGGKIK
+1027 SAIPSGVTGGKIK

-1053 SLDFQIKSNGVDPA
+1053 SLDFQILSNGVDAA

>member
-1 MKRKYFSALL
+1 M
-11 MGALTI
+11 TI

-33 DNLQNQINGLA
+33 DNLQNQIKDLA
-44 SAEQLQQKV
+44 SADQLQQKV
-53 TELQGLITANSNNI
+53 TELQGLINTNSNTIN
-67 KDVQEA
+67 DVQEA

-78 AAAETAQTTA
+78 LAAETAQATA

-113 KADDIIKAALEALE
+113 KADGIIDAALKALE
-127 TGKVDKLTEAV
+127 TKKVDPLVEAV
-138 NAAKTAAEAA
+138 KKAQDAAEAA
-148 KTTADKA
+148 QTAADNA
-155 IEEAGNAGAALEK
+155 IKEAGKDGQAFKE
-168 AQAAAT
+168 AQAAAK

-179 KDALTELQNSI
+179 QDALAKLKNSI
-190 GGGYSETTTVKDAIT
+190 GEGYSETTTVKDAIT
-205 SIDVLLKADKTGL
+205 SIDLLLKADNTGL
-218 EGLDT
+218 DALDT

-230 ALKSGDDTT
+230 ALKTGDDATS
-239 GLATRLENIETAL
+239 LATRVENIESAL

-266 QLFNFARPDYTGF
+266 QLFNIAQPNYTGF
-279 NRTLNFVQA
+279 NRTLDFVQA

-306 KFEEGKYY
+306 TFEKGKYY
-314 AGEDSLLIRVSPVD
+314 SGEDSLLIRVSPVD

-396 VYGQPRSI
+396 VYDQPRSI

-415 TTDKAEDASTRRV
+415 TTDKAEEASTRRV
-428 TSEYGVDLNT
+428 TSEYGIDLKT
-438 TPAQPAW
+438 TPADPAW
-445 NFTVNETPVSWI
+445 DFTVNERSVSWI
-457 HNRYVKTESVEY
+457 HNRYVATESVEQ
-469 TDQNTGYHAK
+469 TDRTTGHYAK
-479 TYAQE
+479 NYAQE
-484 LTWLDNNK
+484 LTWLDNDK

-506 EDRTGHTYDQYG
+506 VDRKGHTT
-518 WGDWND
+518 GDWSD
-524 GVDNRQGYA
+524 GVDNRQAYT
-533 ILAVEKGQP
+533 ILAVEKGKP
-542 ITIDFGNTERK
+542 ITIDFGNTM

-581 TYENVGYK
+581 TFENVGYK

-597 GIKGTITIKDM
+597 GSKGTITIKDM

-614 VIGFRVHA
+614 IIGFRVHA

-653 DLTWNETNRKFEST
+653 DLTWNETSKKFEST

-675 SYDFDGYY
+675 SYDFDGSYN
-683 TWRIAGTDESG
+683 WEIVGADESG
-694 NTPSW
+694 NTPSRY
-699 GDFTV
+699 DFTV
-704 KYYAAD
+704 KYYAED
-710 GSEVGSLNNTVK
+710 GSEVPSLNNTVK
-722 SVKFILNNPK
+722 SVKFILNNPM

-753 TAEVCTINA
+753 TAKVCTINA

-775 NYRDGFTKNPEYI
+775 GYRDGFTKNPEYI
-788 IPAGGNYSVLTS
+788 IPTGGNYKVLAS

-813 IINNNTQW
+813 IINNNTSW
-821 NGVDLFDESNAGVF
+821 NGVDLFDEANAGVF

-840 GGTYTNGKLDK
+840 GGTYNNGNLDK

-880 KANYNYFSI
+880 KADYNYFNI

-897 WFRGDYPVP
+897 WITGNFPVP
-906 STSSE
+906 SKSSE
-911 KIVYCSWMKTFEL
+911 KIVYCSWMNTFEL

-935 ANKVTWKA
+935 NNKVTWKA
-943 NPDPRGTKLL
+943 NPDANGTKLH
-953 FSKLA
+953 FNKLA

-984 NALAVVPGEY
+984 DALAVVEGKH
-994 GEIWTT
+994 GQIWTT
-1000 STDGKQINPYFS
+1000 STDEKQINPYFS
-1012 AEIDATGITLKQISQ
+1012 ASIDATGITLKQISQ
-1027 AAIPSGVTGGKIK
+1027 NAIPSGVKGGKIW
-1040 FTVKDCFGNVKPI
+1040 FDVKDCFGNVKHI
-1053 SLDFQIKSNGVDPA
+1053 KLDFQILSNGVDPA

>member
-33 DNLQNQINGLA
+33 DNLQNQIKDLA
-44 SAEQLQQKV
+44 SADQLQQKV
-53 TELQGLITANSNNI
+53 TELQGLITTNSNNI

-148 KTTADKA
+148 KTAADNA
-155 IEEAGNAGAALEK
+155 IKEAGKDGQAFKE

-179 KDALTELQNSI
+179 KDALAKLQNSI

-205 SIDVLLKADKTGL
+205 SIDVLLKADNTGL
-218 EGLDT
+218 DALNT

-230 ALKSGDDTT
+230 ALKSGDDATS
-239 GLATRLENIETAL
+239 LATRVENIESAL

-266 QLFNFARPDYTGF
+266 QLFNFAVPNCTGF
-279 NRTLNFVQA
+279 NRTLDFVQA

-306 KFEEGKYY
+306 TFEKGKYY
-314 AGEDSLLIRVSPVD
+314 SGEDSLLIRVSPVD

-415 TTDKAEDASTRRV
+415 TTDKAEEASTRRV
-428 TSEYGVDLNT
+428 TSEYGIDLNT
-438 TPAQPAW
+438 TPAEPAW
-445 NFTVNETPVSWI
+445 DFTVNEKPVSWI
-457 HNRYVKTESVEY
+457 HNRYVATESIEQ
-469 TDQNTGYHAK
+469 TDQITGRHAK

-484 LTWLDNNK
+484 LTWLDNDK

-506 EDRTGHTYDQYG
+506 VDRKGHTT
-518 WGDWND
+518 GDWND
-524 GVDNRQGYA
+524 GVDNRQPYT
-533 ILAVEKGQP
+533 ILAVEKGKP
-542 ITIDFGNTERK
+542 ITIDFGNTM

-581 TYENVGYK
+581 TFENVGYK

-597 GIKGTITIKDM
+597 GNKGTITIKDM

-653 DLTWNETNRKFEST
+653 DLTWNETSKKFEST

-675 SYDFDGYY
+675 SYDFDNIDG
-683 TWRIAGTDESG
+683 WRIAGADESG
-694 NTPSW
+694 NTPRW
-699 GDFTV
+699 NDFTV
-704 KYYAAD
+704 KYYAED
-710 GSEVGSLNNTVK
+710 GSEVPSLNNTVK
-722 SVKFILNNPK
+722 SVKFILNNPMK
-732 EFIDGATYNV
+732 FIDGATYNV
-742 TTTLTKSISTA
+742 TTTLTKQISSA
-753 TAEVCTINA
+753 TAKVCTINA

-775 NYRDGFTKNPEYI
+775 TYRDGFTTNPEYI
-788 IPAGGNYSVLTS
+788 IPQGGNYSVLAL

-813 IINNNTQW
+813 IINNNTTW
-821 NGVDLFDESNAGVF
+821 NGVDLFDDANAGVF

-840 GGTYTNGKLDK
+840 GGTYTNGNLDK
-851 AEATGWRYIMAVNNS
+851 AEATGPRYIMAVNNS

-880 KANYNYFSI
+880 KANYIYKNI
-889 SKRKENGS
+889 SKRKVNGNWIS
-897 WFRGDYPVP
+897 GNFPVP

-911 KIVYCSWMKTFEL
+911 KIVYCSWMNTFEL
-924 DVNKTGMKWSD
+924 DVNKTDMKWSD
-935 ANKVTWKA
+935 NNKVTWKA
-943 NPDPRGTKLL
+943 NPDPDGTKLL
-953 FSKLA
+953 FNKLA

-984 NALAVVPGEY
+984 DALAVVEGKY
-994 GEIWTT
+994 GKIWTT
-1000 STDGKQINPYFS
+1000 STNEKQINPYFS
-1012 AEIDATGITLKQISQ
+1012 ASIDATGITLKQISQ
-1027 AAIPSGVTGGKIK
+1027 NAIPSGVTGGKIW
-1040 FTVKDCFGNVKPI
+1040 FDVKDCFGNVKHI
-1053 SLDFQIKSNGVDPA
+1053 KLDFQILSNGVDPA

>member
-11 MGALTI
+11 MGALTV

-33 DNLQNQINGLA
+33 DNLQNQIKDLA
-44 SAEQLQQKV
+44 SADQLQQKV
-53 TELQGLITANSNNI
+53 TELQGVIATNSTNI
-67 KDVQEA
+67 KNVQED

-78 AAAETAQTTA
+78 AAAEAAQTA
-88 AQKATLEDLKKLLA
+88 AKQKATLEDLKKLLA

-113 KADDIIKAALEALE
+113 KADGIIDAALKALE
-127 TGKVDKLTEAV
+127 TGKVDQLAEAV
-138 NAAKTAAEAA
+138 KKAQAAAEAA
-148 KTTADKA
+148 QTAADNA
-155 IEEAGNAGAALEK
+155 IKEAGKDGQAFKE

-174 AAQEA
+174 AAKEA
-179 KDALTELQNSI
+179 KDALAKLQNSI

-205 SIDVLLKADKTGL
+205 SIDVLLKADNTGL
-218 EGLDT
+218 DALNT

-230 ALKSGDDTT
+230 ALKSGDDAT
-239 GLATRLENIETAL
+239 GLATRLENIESAL

-266 QLFNFARPDYTGF
+266 QLFNIAKPNYTGF
-279 NRTLNFVQA
+279 NSTLNFVQA
-288 AEQANVFP
+288 AEKANVFP

-351 VKEVHRYKELLYGNT
+351 VKEVHRYKELLYGYT

-428 TSEYGVDLNT
+428 TSEYGIDLNT
-438 TPAQPAW
+438 TPAEPAW
-445 NFTVNETPVSWI
+445 DFTVNERPVSWI
-457 HNRYVKTESVEY
+457 HNRYVATESVER
-469 TDQNTGYHAK
+469 TDLTTGSHAK

-506 EDRTGHTYDQYG
+506 EDRTGHTTSSWYDG
-518 WGDWND
+518 A
-524 GVDNRQGYA
+524 VDNRQGCN
-533 ILAVEKGQP
+533 ILAVEKGKP

-581 TYENVGYK
+581 TFENVGYK

-597 GIKGTITIKDM
+597 GSKGTITIKDM

-653 DLTWNETNRKFEST
+653 DLTWNETSNKFEST

-675 SYDFDGYY
+675 SYDFDDYY
-683 TWRIAGTDESG
+683 TWQIAGADESG
-694 NTPSW
+694 NTPNW
-699 GDFTV
+699 YDFTV
-704 KYYAAD
+704 KYYAED
-710 GSEVGSLNNTVK
+710 GSEVPSLNNTVK
-722 SVKFILNNPK
+722 SVKFILNNPMA
-732 EFIDGATYNV
+732 FIDGATYNV
-742 TTTLTKSISTA
+742 TTTLTKQISSA
-753 TAEVCTINA
+753 TAKVCTINA

-775 NYRDGFTKNPEYI
+775 TYRDGFTKNPEYI
-788 IPAGGNYSVLTS
+788 IPAGGTYSVLAS

-813 IINNNTQW
+813 IINNNTTW
-821 NGVDLFDESNAGVF
+821 NGVDLFDEANAGVF

-840 GGTYTNGKLDK
+840 GGTYTNGNLDK

-880 KANYNYFSI
+880 KANYNYYGI
-889 SKRKENGS
+889 SKRKVNGS
-897 WFRGDYPVP
+897 WITGNFPVP

-971 GVNGSTMDTFFAS
+971 GVNGSTMDTFFDS
-984 NALAVVPGEY
+984 NALAVVEGKY
-994 GEIWTT
+994 GKIWTT
-1000 STDGKQINPYFS
+1000 STNEKQINPYFS
-1012 AEIDATGITLKQISQ
+1012 ASIDATGITLKQISQ
-1027 AAIPSGVTGGKIK
+1027 TKIPSGVKGGKIW
-1040 FTVKDCFGNVKPI
+1040 FTVKDCFGNVKDI
-1053 SLDFQIKSNGVDPA
+1053 KLDFQIQSNGVDPA

>member
-33 DNLQNQINGLA
+33 DNLQNQIKDLA
-44 SAEQLQQKV
+44 SADQLQQKV
-53 TELQGLITANSNNI
+53 TELQGLITTNSTNI

-113 KADDIIKAALEALE
+113 KADGIIEAALKALE
-127 TGKVDKLTEAV
+127 TGKVDPLVEAV
-138 NAAKTAAEAA
+138 KEAQAAADAA

-179 KDALTELQNSI
+179 KDALAKLQNSI

-205 SIDVLLKADKTGL
+205 SIDVLLKADNTGL
-218 EGLDT
+218 DALNT

-239 GLATRLENIETAL
+239 GLATRLNNIESAL

-266 QLFNFARPDYTGF
+266 QLFNIAQPNYTGF

-306 KFEEGKYY
+306 KFEKGKYY

-415 TTDKAEDASTRRV
+415 TTDKAEEASTRRV
-428 TSEYGVDLNT
+428 TSEYGIDLNT
-438 TPAQPAW
+438 TPAEPAW
-445 NFTVNETPVSWI
+445 DFTVNERPVSWI
-457 HNRYVKTESVEY
+457 HNRYVQTESIER
-469 TDQNTGYHAK
+469 TDLTTGYHAK

-506 EDRTGHTYDQYG
+506 KDRTGHTTDS
-518 WGDWND
+518 WDN

-542 ITIDFGNTERK
+542 ITIDFGNTEMK

-581 TYENVGYK
+581 TFENVGYK

-597 GIKGTITIKDM
+597 GSKGTITIKDM

-653 DLTWNETNRKFEST
+653 DLTWNETNNKFEST

-683 TWRIAGTDESG
+683 TWRIAGADESG
-694 NTPSW
+694 NTPNW
-699 GDFTV
+699 NDFTV
-704 KYYAAD
+704 KYYAED
-710 GSEVGSLNNTVK
+710 GSEVPSLNNTVK
-722 SVKFILNNPK
+722 SVKFILNNPM

-753 TAEVCTINA
+753 TAKVCTINA

-788 IPAGGNYSVLTS
+788 IPAGGDYSVWAS
-800 GNKGGTFD
+800 NKGGTFD

-813 IINNNTQW
+813 IINNNTTW
-821 NGVDLFDESNAGVF
+821 NGVDLFDEANAGVF

-840 GGTYTNGKLDK
+840 GGTYNNGNLDK

-866 GEQNLVDNSTERTI
+866 GEQNLVDNTTERTI
-880 KANYNYFSI
+880 KANYNYFNI

-897 WFRGDYPVP
+897 WIIGNYPVP

-935 ANKVTWKA
+935 NNKVTWKA
-943 NPDPRGTKLL
+943 TSGANTKLY
-953 FSKLA
+953 FNKLA

-971 GVNGSTMDTFFAS
+971 GVNGSTMDTFLAS
-984 NALAVVPGEY
+984 NALAVVEGKY

-1012 AEIDATGITLKQISQ
+1012 ASIDATGITLTQNSQ
-1027 AAIPSGVTGGKIK
+1027 SVIPSGVKGGKIH

-1053 SLDFQIKSNGVDPA
+1053 ELDFQIQSNGVDPA

>member
-33 DNLQNQINGLA
+33 DNLQNQIKDLA
-44 SAEQLQQKV
+44 SADQLQQKV
-53 TELQGLITANSNNI
+53 TELQGLITTNSNTI

-78 AAAETAQTTA
+78 AAAETAQATA

-113 KADDIIKAALEALE
+113 KADGIIDAALKALE
-127 TGKVDKLTEAV
+127 TGKVDQLVEAV
-138 NAAKTAAEAA
+138 KKAQDAADAAKA
-148 KTTADKA
+148 TADKA
-155 IEEAGNAGAALEK
+155 IEEAGNAGDEALEK

-179 KDALTELQNSI
+179 KDALAKLQNSI
-190 GGGYSETTTVKDAIT
+190 GGGYTETTTVKDAIT
-205 SIDVLLKADKTGL
+205 SIDLLLKADNTGL
-218 EGLDT
+218 DALDT

-230 ALKSGDDTT
+230 ALETGDDTT
-239 GLATRLENIETAL
+239 GLATRVENIESAL

-266 QLFNFARPDYTGF
+266 QLFNIAQPNYTGF
-279 NRTLNFVQA
+279 DRNLNFVQA
-288 AEQANVFP
+288 AEKANVFP

-328 AELTPGSI
+328 AELTPSSI

-351 VKEVHRYKELLYGNT
+351 VKEVYRYKELLYGNT

-415 TTDKAEDASTRRV
+415 TTDKAEEASTRRV
-428 TSEYGVDLNT
+428 TSEYGIDLNT
-438 TPAQPAW
+438 TPAEPAW
-445 NFTVNETPVSWI
+445 DFTVNETPISYI
-457 HNRYVKTESVEY
+457 HNRYVRTESVEW
-469 TDQNTGYHAK
+469 TDQTTGYYAK

-501 DDQNA
+501 DDKNA
-506 EDRTGHTYDQYG
+506 EDRTGHTT
-518 WGDWND
+518 GDWND
-524 GVDNRQGYA
+524 GVDNRQPYS
-533 ILAVEKGQP
+533 ILAVEKGKP
-542 ITIDFGNTERK
+542 ITIDFGNTARK

-581 TYENVGYK
+581 TFENVGYK

-597 GIKGTITIKDM
+597 GNKGTITIKDM

-653 DLTWNETNRKFEST
+653 DLTWNETSKKFEST

-675 SYDFDGYY
+675 SYDFDGSYR
-683 TWRIAGTDESG
+683 WQIVGADESG
-694 NTPSW
+694 NIPSW
-699 GDFTV
+699 NDFTV

-710 GSEVGSLNNTVK
+710 GSEVPSLNNTVK
-722 SVKFILNNPK
+722 SVKFILNNPT
-732 EFIDGATYNV
+732 EFIDGATYKV
-742 TTTLTKSISTA
+742 TTTLTKNISSA

-775 NYRDGFTKNPEYI
+775 GYRDGFTKNPEYI
-788 IPAGGNYSVLTS
+788 IPTGGNYKVLAS

-813 IINNNTQW
+813 IINNNTSW
-821 NGVDLFDESNAGVF
+821 NGVDLFDEANAGVF

-840 GGTYTNGKLDK
+840 GGTYNNGNLDK

-880 KANYNYFSI
+880 KADYNYFNI

-897 WFRGDYPVP
+897 WITGNFLVP
-906 STSSE
+906 SKSSE
-911 KIVYCSWMKTFEL
+911 KIVYCSWMNTFEL

-935 ANKVTWKA
+935 NNKVTWKA
-943 NPDPRGTKLL
+943 NPDANGTKLH
-953 FSKLA
+953 FNKLA

-984 NALAVVPGEY
+984 DALAVVEGKH
-994 GEIWTT
+994 GQIWTT
-1000 STDGKQINPYFS
+1000 STDEKQINPYFS
-1012 AEIDATGITLKQISQ
+1012 ASIDATGITLKQISQ
-1027 AAIPSGVTGGKIK
+1027 NAIPSGVKGGKIW
-1040 FTVKDCFGNVKPI
+1040 FDVKDCFGNVKHI
-1053 SLDFQIKSNGVDPA
+1053 KLDFQILSNGVDPA

>member
-33 DNLQNQINGLA
+33 DNLQNQIKDLA
-44 SAEQLQQKV
+44 SADQLQQKV
-53 TELQGLITANSNNI
+53 TELQGLITTNSNTI

-78 AAAETAQTTA
+78 LAAETAQATA

-113 KADDIIKAALEALE
+113 KADGIIDAALKALE
-127 TGKVDKLTEAV
+127 TGKVAQLEEAV
-138 NAAKTAAEAA
+138 KEAKNAADAA

-155 IEEAGNAGAALEK
+155 IEEAGNAGGEALEK

-179 KDALTELQNSI
+179 KEALAKLQNSI
-190 GGGYSETTTVKDAIT
+190 GGGYTETTTVKDAIT
-205 SIDVLLKADKTGL
+205 SIDLLLKADNTGL
-218 EGLDT
+218 DALDT
-223 RLKVIED
+223 RLKVIEE
-230 ALKSGDDTT
+230 ALKTGDDTT
-239 GLATRLENIETAL
+239 GLATRVENIESAL

-266 QLFNFARPDYTGF
+266 QLFNIAQPNYTGF

-288 AEQANVFP
+288 AEKANVFP

-328 AELTPGSI
+328 AELTPSSI

-351 VKEVHRYKELLYGNT
+351 VKEVYRYKELLYGNT

-415 TTDKAEDASTRRV
+415 TTDKAEEASTRRV
-428 TSEYGVDLNT
+428 TSEYGIDLNT
-438 TPAQPAW
+438 TPAEPAW
-445 NFTVNETPVSWI
+445 DFTVNETPISYI
-457 HNRYVKTESVEY
+457 HNRYVRTESVEW
-469 TDQNTGYHAK
+469 TDQTTGYYAK

-484 LTWLDNNK
+484 LTWLDNDK

-501 DDQNA
+501 DDKNA
-506 EDRTGHTYDQYG
+506 EDRTGHTT
-518 WGDWND
+518 GDWND
-524 GVDNRQGYA
+524 GVDNRQPYS
-533 ILAVEKGQP
+533 ILAVEKGKP
-542 ITIDFGNTERK
+542 ITIDFGNTARK

-581 TYENVGYK
+581 TFENVGYK

-597 GIKGTITIKDM
+597 GNKGTITIKDM

-653 DLTWNETNRKFEST
+653 DLTWNETSKKFEST

-675 SYDFDGYY
+675 SYDFDGSYR
-683 TWRIAGTDESG
+683 WQIVGADESG

-699 GDFTV
+699 NDFTV

-710 GSEVGSLNNTVK
+710 GSEVPSLNNTVK
-722 SVKFILNNPK
+722 SVKFILNNPM
-732 EFIDGATYNV
+732 EFIDGATYKV
-742 TTTLTKSISTA
+742 TTTLTKNISSA

-775 NYRDGFTKNPEYI
+775 GYRDGFTKNPEYI
-788 IPAGGNYSVLTS
+788 IPTGGNYEVLAS

-813 IINNNTQW
+813 IINNNTSW
-821 NGVDLFDESNAGVF
+821 NDVDLFDENNAGVF

-840 GGTYTNGKLDK
+840 GGTYKNGNLDK
-851 AEATGWRYIMAVNNS
+851 AEATGPRYIMAVSNS

-880 KANYNYFSI
+880 KADYNYFNI

-897 WFRGDYPVP
+897 WITGNFPVP
-906 STSSE
+906 SKSSE
-911 KIVYCSWMKTFEL
+911 KIVYCSWMNTFEL

-935 ANKVTWKA
+935 NNKVTWKA
-943 NPDPRGTKLL
+943 TPDAKGTKLH
-953 FSKLA
+953 FNKLA

-984 NALAVVPGEY
+984 DALAVVEGKY
-994 GEIWTT
+994 GKIWTT
-1000 STDGKQINPYFS
+1000 STDEKQINPYFS
-1012 AEIDATGITLKQISQ
+1012 ASIDATGITLKQISQ
-1027 AAIPSGVTGGKIK
+1027 TAIPSGVKGGKIW
-1040 FTVKDCFGNVKPI
+1040 FDVKDCFGNVKHI
-1053 SLDFQIKSNGVDPA
+1053 KLDFQILSNGVDPA

>member
-33 DNLQNQINGLA
+33 DNLQNQIKDLA
-44 SAEQLQQKV
+44 SADQLQQKV
-53 TELQGLITANSNNI
+53 TELQGLITTNSTNI

-88 AQKATLEDLKKLLA
+88 TQKATLEDLKKLLA

-113 KADDIIKAALEALE
+113 KADGIIEAALKALE
-127 TGKVDKLTEAV
+127 TGKVDPLVEAV
-138 NAAKTAAEAA
+138 KEAQAAADAAKA
-148 KTTADKA
+148 TADKA

-179 KDALTELQNSI
+179 KDALAKLQNSI

-205 SIDVLLKADKTGL
+205 SIDVLLKADNTGL
-218 EGLDT
+218 DALNT

-239 GLATRLENIETAL
+239 GLATRLENIESAL

-266 QLFNFARPDYTGF
+266 QLFNIAQPNYTGF

-306 KFEEGKYY
+306 KFEKGKYY

-415 TTDKAEDASTRRV
+415 TTDKAEEASTRRV
-428 TSEYGVDLNT
+428 TSEYGIDLNT
-438 TPAQPAW
+438 TPAEPAW
-445 NFTVNETPVSWI
+445 DFTVNENPVSWI
-457 HNRYVKTESVEY
+457 HNRYVQTESIER
-469 TDQNTGYHAK
+469 TDLTTGYHAK
-479 TYAQE
+479 SYAQE

-506 EDRTGHTYDQYG
+506 EDRTGHTT
-518 WGDWND
+518 GDWND
-524 GVDNRQGYA
+524 GVDNRQGHS

-581 TYENVGYK
+581 TFENVGYK

-597 GIKGTITIKDM
+597 GSKGTITIKDM

-653 DLTWNETNRKFEST
+653 DLTWNETNNKFEST

-683 TWRIAGTDESG
+683 GWQIAGADESG
-694 NTPSW
+694 NTPNRN
-699 GDFTV
+699 DFTV

-722 SVKFILNNPK
+722 SVKFILNNPM
-732 EFIDGATYNV
+732 EFIDGATYKV
-742 TTTLTKSISTA
+742 TTTLVKNISTA

-788 IPAGGNYSVLTS
+788 IPAGGNYRVLAS

-813 IINNNTQW
+813 IINNNTTW
-821 NGVDLFDESNAGVF
+821 NGVDLFDEANAGVF

-840 GGTYTNGKLDK
+840 GGTYNNGNLDK

-880 KANYNYFSI
+880 KANYNYFNI
-889 SKRKENGS
+889 SKRKVNGS
-897 WFRGDYPVP
+897 WIIGNYPVP

-911 KIVYCSWMKTFEL
+911 KIVYCSWMNTFEL
-924 DVNKTGMKWSD
+924 DVNKTDMKWSD
-935 ANKVTWKA
+935 NNKVTWKA
-943 NPDPRGTKLL
+943 NPDPRGTKLH
-953 FSKLA
+953 FNKLA

-984 NALAVVPGEY
+984 NTLAVVEGEY

-1027 AAIPSGVTGGKIK
+1027 TAIPSGVTGGKIK

-1053 SLDFQIKSNGVDPA
+1053 SLDFQILSNGVDPA

>member
-1 MKRKYFSALL
+1 MC
-11 MGALTI
+11 ALTI

-33 DNLQNQINGLA
+33 DNLQNQIKDLA
-44 SAEQLQQKV
+44 SADQLQQKV
-53 TELQGLITANSNNI
+53 TELQGVIATNSTNI
-67 KDVQEA
+67 KNVQED

-78 AAAETAQTTA
+78 AAAEAAQTA
-88 AQKATLEDLKKLLA
+88 AKQKATLEDLKKLLA
-102 EGDYASKEYVN
+102 EGDYASKEYVD
-113 KADDIIKAALEALE
+113 KADGIIDAALKALE
-127 TGKVDKLTEAV
+127 TGKVDQLAEAV
-138 NAAKTAAEAA
+138 KKAQAAAEAA
-148 KTTADKA
+148 QTAADNA
-155 IEEAGNAGAALEK
+155 IKEAGKDGQAFKE

-174 AAQEA
+174 AAKEA
-179 KDALTELQNSI
+179 KDALAKLQNSI
-190 GGGYSETTTVKDAIT
+190 GGGFSETTTVKDAIT
-205 SIDVLLKADKTGL
+205 SIDVLLKADNTGL
-218 EGLDT
+218 DALNT

-230 ALKSGDDTT
+230 ALKSGDDATS
-239 GLATRLENIETAL
+239 LATRVENIESAL

-266 QLFNFARPDYTGF
+266 QLFNIAQPNYTGF
-279 NRTLNFVQA
+279 NSTLNFVQA

-306 KFEEGKYY
+306 TFEKGKYY
-314 AGEDSLLIRVSPVD
+314 SGEDSLLIRVSPVD

-351 VKEVHRYKELLYGNT
+351 VKEVHRYKELLYGHT

-396 VYGQPRSI
+396 VNDQPRSI

-415 TTDKAEDASTRRV
+415 TTDKAEEASTRRV
-428 TSEYGVDLNT
+428 TSEYGIDLNT
-438 TPAQPAW
+438 TPVEPAW
-445 NFTVNETPVSWI
+445 DFTVNEKPVKLI
-457 HNRYVKTESVEY
+457 HNRYVATESDVY
-469 TDQNTGYHAK
+469 TDQTTGYYAK
-479 TYAQE
+479 NYAQE

-492 PATKVILTG
+492 PATEVILTG

-506 EDRTGHTYDQYG
+506 EDRTGHTT
-518 WGDWND
+518 GDWYD
-524 GVDNRQGYA
+524 GVDNRHRYP
-533 ILAVEKGQP
+533 ILAVEKGKP
-542 ITIDFGNTERK
+542 ITIDFGNTRGK

-581 TYENVGYK
+581 TFENVGYK

-597 GIKGTITIKDM
+597 GSKGTITIKDM

-636 FYVAVGDVKTT
+636 FYVAVGDVKTI

-653 DLTWNETNRKFEST
+653 DLTWNETSKKFEST

-675 SYDFDGYY
+675 SYDFDSYDD
-683 TWRIAGTDESG
+683 WQIAGADESG
-694 NTPSW
+694 NTPNW
-699 GDFTV
+699 NDFTV

-710 GSEVGSLNNTVK
+710 GSEVSTLNNTVK
-722 SVKFILNNPK
+722 SVKFILNNPTK
-732 EFIDGATYNV
+732 FIDGATYNV
-742 TTTLTKSISTA
+742 TTTLTKQISSA
-753 TAEVCTINA
+753 TAKVCTINA

-775 NYRDGFTKNPEYI
+775 TYRDGFTKNPEYI
-788 IPAGGNYSVLTS
+788 IPDGDNYRVLAS
-800 GNKGGTFD
+800 GNKGGRFD

-813 IINNNTQW
+813 IINNNTTW
-821 NGVDLFDESNAGVF
+821 NGVDLFDEANAGIF

-840 GGTYTNGKLDK
+840 GGTYNNGNLDK

-880 KANYNYFSI
+880 KANYNYFNI

-897 WFRGDYPVP
+897 WIIGNYSVP
-906 STSSE
+906 SPSSE

-935 ANKVTWKA
+935 NNKVTWKA
-943 NPDPRGTKLL
+943 NPDANGTKLL
-953 FSKLA
+953 FNKLA

-971 GVNGSTMDTFFAS
+971 GVSGSTMDTFFA
-984 NALAVVPGEY
+984 NNTLVVVEGKY
-994 GEIWTT
+994 GKIWTT

-1012 AEIDATGITLKQISQ
+1012 ASIDSTGITLKQNSQ
-1027 AAIPSGVTGGKIK
+1027 SVIPSGVKGGKIW

-1053 SLDFQIKSNGVDPA
+1053 SLDFQILSNGVDSA

>member
-1 MKRKYFSALL
+1 MS
-11 MGALTI
+11 ALTI

-33 DNLQNQINGLA
+33 DNLQNQIKDLA
-44 SAEQLQQKV
+44 SADQLQQKV
-53 TELQGLITANSNNI
+53 TELQGVIATNSTNI
-67 KDVQEA
+67 KNVQED

-78 AAAETAQTTA
+78 AAAEAAQTA
-88 AQKATLEDLKKLLA
+88 AKQKATLEDLKKLLA
-102 EGDYASKEYVN
+102 EGDYASKEYVD
-113 KADDIIKAALEALE
+113 KADGIIDAALKALE
-127 TGKVDKLTEAV
+127 TGKVDQLAEAV
-138 NAAKTAAEAA
+138 KKAQAAAEAA
-148 KTTADKA
+148 QTAADNA
-155 IEEAGNAGAALEK
+155 IKEAGKDGQAFKE

-174 AAQEA
+174 AAKEA
-179 KDALTELQNSI
+179 KDALAKLQNSI

-205 SIDVLLKADKTGL
+205 SIDVLLKADNTGL
-218 EGLDT
+218 DALNT

-230 ALKSGDDTT
+230 ALKSGDDATS
-239 GLATRLENIETAL
+239 LATRVENIESAL

-266 QLFNFARPDYTGF
+266 QLFNIAQPNYTGF
-279 NRTLNFVQA
+279 NRTLDFVQA

-306 KFEEGKYY
+306 TFEKGKYY
-314 AGEDSLLIRVSPVD
+314 SGEDSLLIRVSPVD

-396 VYGQPRSI
+396 VNDQPRSI

-415 TTDKAEDASTRRV
+415 TTDKAEEASTRRV
-428 TSEYGVDLNT
+428 TSEYGIDLNT
-438 TPAQPAW
+438 TPAEPAW
-445 NFTVNETPVSWI
+445 DFTVNEKPVSWI
-457 HNRYVKTESVEY
+457 HNRYVATESGNR
-469 TDQNTGYHAK
+469 TDEATYYAK

-506 EDRTGHTYDQYG
+506 EDRTGHTTG
-518 WGDWND
+518 NWND
-524 GVDNRQGYA
+524 GVDNRQGWS
-533 ILAVEKGQP
+533 ILAVEMGKP
-542 ITIDFGNTERK
+542 ITIDFGNTSGK

-581 TYENVGYK
+581 TFENVGYK

-597 GIKGTITIKDM
+597 GSKGTITIKDM

-636 FYVAVGDVKTT
+636 FYVAVGDVKTI

-653 DLTWNETNRKFEST
+653 DLTWNETSKKFEST

-675 SYDFDGYY
+675 SYDFDSYDG
-683 TWRIAGTDESG
+683 WQIAGADESG
-694 NTPSW
+694 NTPNW
-699 GDFTV
+699 NDFTV

-710 GSEVGSLNNTVK
+710 GSEVSRLNNTVK
-722 SVKFILNNPK
+722 SVKFILNNPMK
-732 EFIDGATYNV
+732 FIDGATYNV
-742 TTTLTKSISTA
+742 TTTLTKQISSA
-753 TAEVCTINA
+753 TAKVCTINA

-775 NYRDGFTKNPEYI
+775 TYRDGFTKNPEYI
-788 IPAGGNYSVLTS
+788 IPAGGNYSVLAS

-813 IINNNTQW
+813 IINNNTTW
-821 NGVDLFDESNAGVF
+821 NGVDLFDEANAGVF

-840 GGTYTNGKLDK
+840 GGTYNNGNLDK

-880 KANYNYFSI
+880 KANYNYFNI

-897 WFRGDYPVP
+897 WFTGNYSVP

-911 KIVYCSWMKTFEL
+911 KIVYCSWMNTFEL
-924 DVNKTGMKWSD
+924 DVNKTDMKWSD
-935 ANKVTWKA
+935 NNKVTWKA

-953 FSKLA
+953 FNKLA

-971 GVNGSTMDTFFAS
+971 GVSGSTMDTFFAS
-984 NALAVVPGEY
+984 NTLVVVEGKY
-994 GEIWTT
+994 GKIWTT

-1012 AEIDATGITLKQISQ
+1012 ASIDATGITLKQNSQ
-1027 AAIPSGVTGGKIK
+1027 SVIPSGVKGGKIW

-1053 SLDFQIKSNGVDPA
+1053 SLDFQILSNGVDPA

>member
-1 MKRKYFSALL
+1 MKRKYLSALL

-33 DNLQNQINGLA
+33 DNLQNQIKDLA
-44 SAEQLQQKV
+44 SADQLQQKV
-53 TELQGLITANSNNI
+53 TELQGLITTNSNTI

-78 AAAETAQTTA
+78 LAAETAQATA

-102 EGDYASKEYVN
+102 EGDYASKEYVD
-113 KADDIIKAALEALE
+113 KADGIIDAALKALE
-127 TGKVDKLTEAV
+127 TGKVDQLTEAV
-138 NAAKTAAEAA
+138 KKAQDAAKAAQTAA
-148 KTTADKA
+148 DNA
-155 IEEAGNAGAALEK
+155 IKEAGKDGQAFKE

-179 KDALTELQNSI
+179 KDALAKLQNSI

-205 SIDVLLKADKTGL
+205 SIDLLLKADNTGL
-218 EGLDT
+218 DALDT

-230 ALKSGDDTT
+230 ALKTGDDTT
-239 GLATRLENIETAL
+239 GLATRVENIESAL

-266 QLFNFARPDYTGF
+266 QLFNIAEPNNTGF

-288 AEQANVFP
+288 AEKANVFP

-306 KFEEGKYY
+306 TFEKGKYY
-314 AGEDSLLIRVSPVD
+314 SGEDSLLIRVSPVD

-396 VYGQPRSI
+396 VNGQPRSI

-415 TTDKAEDASTRRV
+415 TTDKAEEASTRRV
-428 TSEYGVDLNT
+428 TSEYGIDLNT
-438 TPAQPAW
+438 TTAEPAW
-445 NFTVNETPVSWI
+445 DFTVNEKPVSWI
-457 HNRYVKTESVEY
+457 HNRYVATESIEQ
-469 TDQNTGYHAK
+469 TDQATGYYAK

-492 PATKVILTG
+492 PATEVILTG

-506 EDRTGHTYDQYG
+506 EDRTGHTT
-518 WGDWND
+518 GDWYD
-524 GVDNRQGYA
+524 GVDNRQRYT
-533 ILAVEKGQP
+533 ILAVEKGKP
-542 ITIDFGNTERK
+542 ITIDFGNTM

-563 EKFAQESAPS
+563 EKFALESAPS

-581 TYENVGYK
+581 TFENVGYK

-597 GIKGTITIKDM
+597 GSKGTITIKDM

-636 FYVAVGDVKTT
+636 FYVAVGDVKTI

-653 DLTWNETNRKFEST
+653 DLTWNETSKKFEST

-675 SYDFDGYY
+675 SYDFDNFDG
-683 TWRIAGTDESG
+683 WRIAGADESG
-694 NTPSW
+694 NTPNW
-699 GDFTV
+699 NDFTV

-710 GSEVGSLNNTVK
+710 GSEVPSLNNTVK
-722 SVKFILNNPK
+722 SVKFILNKPM

-742 TTTLTKSISTA
+742 TTTLTKRISSA
-753 TAEVCTINA
+753 TAKVCTINA

-775 NYRDGFTKNPEYI
+775 GYRDGFTENPEYI
-788 IPAGGNYSVLTS
+788 IPTGGNYKVLAS

-813 IINNNTQW
+813 IINNNTLW
-821 NGVDLFDESNAGVF
+821 NGVDLFEEANAGVF

-840 GGTYTNGKLDK
+840 GGTYKNGNLDK
-851 AEATGWRYIMAVNNS
+851 AEATGPKYIMAVSNS

-880 KANYNYFSI
+880 KADYMYFNI
-889 SKRKENGS
+889 SKRKKNGS
-897 WFRGDYPVP
+897 WITGNFPVP

-911 KIVYCSWMKTFEL
+911 KIVYCSWMNTFEL
-924 DVNKTGMKWSD
+924 DVNKTDMKWSD
-935 ANKVTWKA
+935 NNKVTWKA
-943 NPDPRGTKLL
+943 TPDADGTKLH
-953 FSKLA
+953 FNKLA

-984 NALAVVPGEY
+984 DALAVVEGKY
-994 GEIWTT
+994 GKIWTT
-1000 STDGKQINPYFS
+1000 STDEKQINPYFS
-1012 AEIDATGITLKQISQ
+1012 ASIDATGITLKQISQ
-1027 AAIPSGVTGGKIK
+1027 TAIPSGVKGGKIW
-1040 FTVKDCFGNVKPI
+1040 FDVKDCFGNVKHI
-1053 SLDFQIKSNGVDPA
+1053 KLDFQILSNGVDPA

>member
-1 MKRKYFSALL
+1 M
-11 MGALTI
+11 
-17 ASVSTFTSCK
+17 
-27 DYDDDI
+27 
-33 DNLQNQINGLA
+33 
-44 SAEQLQQKV
+44 
-53 TELQGLITANSNNI
+53 
-67 KDVQEA
+67 
-73 VKKAQ
+73 
-78 AAAETAQTTA
+78 
-88 AQKATLEDLKKLLA
+88 
-102 EGDYASKEYVN
+102 
-113 KADDIIKAALEALE
+113 
-127 TGKVDKLTEAV
+127 
-138 NAAKTAAEAA
+138 
-148 KTTADKA
+148 
-155 IEEAGNAGAALEK
+155 
-168 AQAAAT
+168 
-174 AAQEA
+174 
-179 KDALTELQNSI
+179 
-190 GGGYSETTTVKDAIT
+190 
-205 SIDVLLKADKTGL
+205 
-218 EGLDT
+218 
-223 RLKVIED
+223 
-230 ALKSGDDTT
+230 
-239 GLATRLENIETAL
+239 
-252 KNIIGQFSTMVTDV
+252 
-266 QLFNFARPDYTGF
+266 
-279 NRTLNFVQA
+279 
-288 AEQANVFP
+288 
-296 AEANVADKQL
+296 
-306 KFEEGKYY
+306 
-314 AGEDSLLIRVSPVD
+314 
-328 AELTPGSI
+328 
-336 SLLNSQ
+336 
-342 GKELDDIID
+342 
-351 VKEVHRYKELLYGNT
+351 
-366 RAGGVNSGLWVVKFK
+366 
-381 AKDLG
+381 
-386 DNFKAAAETE
+386 
-396 VYGQPRSI
+396 QPRSI

-469 TDQNTGYHAK
+469 TDQSTGRYAN

-484 LTWLDNNK
+484 LTWLDNDK

-501 DDQNA
+501 DDKNA
-506 EDRTGHTYDQYG
+506 EDRTGHTYGQYG

-524 GVDNRQGYA
+524 GLDNRQGYP

-581 TYENVGYK
+581 TFENVGYK

-597 GIKGTITIKDM
+597 GSKGTITIKDM

-653 DLTWNETNRKFEST
+653 DLTWNETNNKFEST

-683 TWRIAGTDESG
+683 NWKIAGADESG
-694 NTPSW
+694 NTPNW

-704 KYYAAD
+704 KYYAED
-710 GSEVGSLNNTVK
+710 GSEVPSLNNTVK
-722 SVKFILNNPK
+722 SVKFILNDPMQ
-732 EFIDGATYNV
+732 FIDGATYNV

-788 IPAGGNYSVLTS
+788 IPAGGDYSVWAS
-800 GNKGGTFD
+800 NKGGTFD

-935 ANKVTWKA
+935 NNKVTWKA

-1040 FTVKDCFGNVKPI
+1040 FTVKDCFGNFKPI

>member
-33 DNLQNQINGLA
+33 DNLQNQIKDLA
-44 SAEQLQQKV
+44 SADQLQQKV
-53 TELQGLITANSNNI
+53 TELQGLITTNSTNI

-88 AQKATLEDLKKLLA
+88 TQKATLEDLKKLLA

-113 KADDIIKAALEALE
+113 KADGIIEAALKALE
-127 TGKVDKLTEAV
+127 TGKVDPLVEAV
-138 NAAKTAAEAA
+138 KEAQAAADAA

-179 KDALTELQNSI
+179 KDALAELQNSI

-239 GLATRLENIETAL
+239 GLATRLNNIESAL

-266 QLFNFARPDYTGF
+266 QLFNIAQPNYTGF

-306 KFEEGKYY
+306 KFEKGKYY

-396 VYGQPRSI
+396 VYGHPRSI

-415 TTDKAEDASTRRV
+415 TTDKAEEASTRRV
-428 TSEYGVDLNT
+428 TSEYGIDLNT

-445 NFTVNETPVSWI
+445 NFTVNETLISWI
-457 HNRYVKTESVEY
+457 HNRYVKTESVER
-469 TDQNTGYHAK
+469 TDLTTGYHAK

-484 LTWLDNNK
+484 LTWLDNDK
-492 PATKVILTG
+492 PATKYILTG

-506 EDRTGHTYDQYG
+506 KDRTGHTTTGNNY
-518 WGDWND
+518 WTD
-524 GVDNRQGYA
+524 GVDNRQAYS
-533 ILAVEKGQP
+533 ILAVEKGKP

-597 GIKGTITIKDM
+597 GSKGTITIKDM

-653 DLTWNETNRKFEST
+653 DLTWNETNNKFEST

-683 TWRIAGTDESG
+683 TWQIAAADESG
-694 NTPSW
+694 NTPNW
-699 GDFTV
+699 NDFTV

-710 GSEVGSLNNTVK
+710 GSEVPSLDNTVK
-722 SVKFILNNPK
+722 SVKFILNNPM
-732 EFIDGATYNV
+732 EFIDGATYKV

-769 TDAPTF
+769 TDAPKF

-788 IPAGGNYSVLTS
+788 IPTGGNYKVLAS

-813 IINNNTQW
+813 IINNNTKW
-821 NGVDLFDESNAGVF
+821 NGKDLFDEGNAGVF

-840 GGTYTNGKLDK
+840 GGTYNNGNLDK
-851 AEATGWRYIMAVNNS
+851 AEATGPKYIMAVYNS

-880 KANYNYFSI
+880 KANYNYFDI

-897 WFRGDYPVP
+897 WITGNFPVP

-911 KIVYCSWMKTFEL
+911 KIVYCSWMNTFEL
-924 DVNKTGMKWSD
+924 DENKTGMKWSD
-935 ANKVTWKA
+935 NNKVTWKA
-943 NPDPRGTKLL
+943 NPDSRGTKLN
-953 FSKLA
+953 FNKLA

-984 NALAVVPGEY
+984 DALAVVEGEY

-1012 AEIDATGITLKQISQ
+1012 ASIDDTGITLKQISQ
-1027 AAIPSGVTGGKIK
+1027 TAIPSGVKGGKIK

-1053 SLDFQIKSNGVDPA
+1053 ILDFQIESNGVDAA

>member
-1 MKRKYFSALL
+1 M
-11 MGALTI
+11 
-17 ASVSTFTSCK
+17 
-27 DYDDDI
+27 
-33 DNLQNQINGLA
+33 
-44 SAEQLQQKV
+44 QQKV
-53 TELQGLITANSNNI
+53 TELQGLITTNSNTI

-78 AAAETAQTTA
+78 AAAETAQATA

-113 KADDIIKAALEALE
+113 KADGIIDAALKALE
-127 TGKVDKLTEAV
+127 TGKVDQLVEAV
-138 NAAKTAAEAA
+138 KKAQDAADAAKA
-148 KTTADKA
+148 TADKA
-155 IEEAGNAGAALEK
+155 IEEAGNAGDEALEK

-179 KDALTELQNSI
+179 KDALAKLQNSI
-190 GGGYSETTTVKDAIT
+190 GGGYTETTTVKDAIT
-205 SIDVLLKADKTGL
+205 SIDLLLKADNTGL
-218 EGLDT
+218 DALDT

-230 ALKSGDDTT
+230 ALKTGDDTT
-239 GLATRLENIETAL
+239 GLTTRVENIESAL

-266 QLFNFARPDYTGF
+266 QLFNIAQPNYTGF
-279 NRTLNFVQA
+279 DRNLNFVQA
-288 AEQANVFP
+288 AEKANVFP

-351 VKEVHRYKELLYGNT
+351 VKEVYRYKELLYGYT

-415 TTDKAEDASTRRV
+415 TTDKAEEASTRRV
-428 TSEYGVDLNT
+428 TSEYGIDLNT
-438 TPAQPAW
+438 TPAEPAW
-445 NFTVNETPVSWI
+445 DFTVNETPISYI
-457 HNRYVKTESVEY
+457 HNRYVRTESVEW
-469 TDQNTGYHAK
+469 TDQTTGYYAK

-501 DDQNA
+501 DDKNA
-506 EDRTGHTYDQYG
+506 EDRTGHTT
-518 WGDWND
+518 GDWND
-524 GVDNRQGYA
+524 GVDNRQPYS
-533 ILAVEKGQP
+533 ILAVEKGKP
-542 ITIDFGNTERK
+542 ITIDFGNTARK

-581 TYENVGYK
+581 TFENVGYK

-597 GIKGTITIKDM
+597 GNKGTITIKDM

-653 DLTWNETNRKFEST
+653 DLTWNETSKKFEST

-675 SYDFDGYY
+675 SYDFDGSYR
-683 TWRIAGTDESG
+683 WQIVGADESG
-694 NTPSW
+694 NIPSW
-699 GDFTV
+699 NDFTV

-710 GSEVGSLNNTVK
+710 GSEVPSLNNTVK
-722 SVKFILNNPK
+722 SVKFILNNPT
-732 EFIDGATYNV
+732 EFIDGATYKV
-742 TTTLTKSISTA
+742 TTTLTKNISSA

-775 NYRDGFTKNPEYI
+775 GYRDGFTKNPEYI
-788 IPAGGNYSVLTS
+788 IPTGGNYKVLAS

-813 IINNNTQW
+813 IINNNTSW
-821 NGVDLFDESNAGVF
+821 NGVDLFDEANAGVF

-840 GGTYTNGKLDK
+840 GGTYNNGNLDK

-880 KANYNYFSI
+880 KADYNYFNI

-897 WFRGDYPVP
+897 WITGNFPVP
-906 STSSE
+906 SKSSE
-911 KIVYCSWMKTFEL
+911 KIVYCSWMNTFEL
-924 DVNKTGMKWSD
+924 DVNKTDMKWSD
-935 ANKVTWKA
+935 NNKVTWKA
-943 NPDPRGTKLL
+943 NPDANGTKLH
-953 FSKLA
+953 FNKLA

-984 NALAVVPGEY
+984 DALAVVEGKH
-994 GEIWTT
+994 GQIWTT
-1000 STDGKQINPYFS
+1000 STDEKQINPYFS
-1012 AEIDATGITLKQISQ
+1012 ASIDATGITLKQISQ
-1027 AAIPSGVTGGKIK
+1027 NAIPSGVKGGKIW
-1040 FTVKDCFGNVKPI
+1040 FDVKDCFGNVKHI
-1053 SLDFQIKSNGVDPA
+1053 KLDFQILSNGVDPA

>member
-33 DNLQNQINGLA
+33 DNLQNQIKDLA
-44 SAEQLQQKV
+44 SADQLQQKV
-53 TELQGLITANSNNI
+53 TELQGLITTNSTNI

-78 AAAETAQTTA
+78 DAAETAQTTA

-138 NAAKTAAEAA
+138 NAAKTAADAA
-148 KTTADKA
+148 KDTADKA
-155 IEEAGNAGAALEK
+155 IEEAGNAGDEALEK

-179 KDALTELQNSI
+179 KDALAKLQNSI

-205 SIDVLLKADKTGL
+205 SIDLLLKADNTGL
-218 EGLDT
+218 DALDT

-230 ALKSGDDTT
+230 ALKTGDDTT
-239 GLATRLENIETAL
+239 GLATRVENIESAL

-266 QLFNFARPDYTGF
+266 QLFNIAQPNYTGF

-306 KFEEGKYY
+306 TFEKGKYY
-314 AGEDSLLIRVSPVD
+314 SGEDSLLIRVSPVD

-396 VYGQPRSI
+396 VYDQPHSI

-415 TTDKAEDASTRRV
+415 TTDKAEEASTRRV
-428 TSEYGVDLNT
+428 TSEYGIDLKT
-438 TPAQPAW
+438 TPAEPAW
-445 NFTVNETPVSWI
+445 DFTVNEKPVSWI
-457 HNRYVKTESVEY
+457 HNRYVATESVEQ
-469 TDQNTGYHAK
+469 TDQTTGRHAK

-506 EDRTGHTYDQYG
+506 EDRTGHTT
-518 WGDWND
+518 GDWID
-524 GVDNRQGYA
+524 GVDNRQRYT
-533 ILAVEKGQP
+533 ILAVEKGKP
-542 ITIDFGNTERK
+542 ITIDFGNTM

-581 TYENVGYK
+581 TFENVGYK

-597 GIKGTITIKDM
+597 GNKGTITIKDM

-653 DLTWNETNRKFEST
+653 DLTWNETSKKFEST

-683 TWRIAGTDESG
+683 SWQIAGADESG
-694 NTPSW
+694 NTPNW
-699 GDFTV
+699 NDFTV

-710 GSEVGSLNNTVK
+710 GSEVSTLNNTVK
-722 SVKFILNNPK
+722 SVKFILNNPM

-742 TTTLTKSISTA
+742 TTTLTKQISSA
-753 TAEVCTINA
+753 TAKVCTINA

-775 NYRDGFTKNPEYI
+775 GYRDGFTKNPEYI
-788 IPAGGNYSVLTS
+788 IPTGGNYKVLAS

-813 IINNNTQW
+813 IINNNTTW
-821 NGVDLFDESNAGVF
+821 NGVDLFNDASTGLF

-840 GGTYTNGKLDK
+840 DGTYNNGNLDK
-851 AEATGWRYIMAVNNS
+851 AEATGPRYIMAVNNS

-880 KANYNYFSI
+880 KANYIYKNI
-889 SKRKENGS
+889 SKRKVNGNWIS
-897 WFRGDYPVP
+897 GNFPVP

-911 KIVYCSWMKTFEL
+911 KIVYCSWMNTFEL
-924 DVNKTGMKWSD
+924 DVNKTDMKWSD
-935 ANKVTWKA
+935 NNKVTWKA
-943 NPDPRGTKLL
+943 NPDPDGTKLL

-984 NALAVVPGEY
+984 DALAVVEGKH
-994 GEIWTT
+994 GQIWTT
-1000 STDGKQINPYFS
+1000 STDEKQINPYFS
-1012 AEIDATGITLKQISQ
+1012 ASIDATGITLKQISQ
-1027 AAIPSGVTGGKIK
+1027 NAIPSGVKGGKIW
-1040 FTVKDCFGNVKPI
+1040 FDVKDCFGNVKHI
-1053 SLDFQIKSNGVDPA
+1053 KLDFQILSNGVDPA

>member
-17 ASVSTFTSCK
+17 TSVSTFTSCK

-33 DNLQNQINGLA
+33 DNLQNQIKDLA
-44 SAEQLQQKV
+44 SADQLQQKV
-53 TELQGLITANSNNI
+53 TELQGVIATNSTNI
-67 KDVQEA
+67 KNVQED

-78 AAAETAQTTA
+78 AAAEAAQTA
-88 AQKATLEDLKKLLA
+88 AKQKATLEDLKKLLA
-102 EGDYASKEYVN
+102 EGDYASKEYVD
-113 KADDIIKAALEALE
+113 KADGIIDAALKALE
-127 TGKVDKLTEAV
+127 TGKVDQLAEAV
-138 NAAKTAAEAA
+138 KKAQAAAEAA
-148 KTTADKA
+148 QTAADNA
-155 IEEAGNAGAALEK
+155 IKEAGKDGQAFKE

-174 AAQEA
+174 AAKEA
-179 KDALTELQNSI
+179 KDALAKLQNSI
-190 GGGYSETTTVKDAIT
+190 GGGFSETTTVKDAIT
-205 SIDVLLKADKTGL
+205 SIDVLLKADNTGL
-218 EGLDT
+218 DALNT

-230 ALKSGDDTT
+230 ALKSGDDATS
-239 GLATRLENIETAL
+239 LATRVENIESAL

-266 QLFNFARPDYTGF
+266 QLFNIAGPYNTGF

-306 KFEEGKYY
+306 TFEKGKYY
-314 AGEDSLLIRVSPVD
+314 SGEDSLLIRVSPVD

-396 VYGQPRSI
+396 VNNQTRSI

-415 TTDKAEDASTRRV
+415 TTDKAEEASTRRV
-428 TSEYGVDLNT
+428 TSEYGIDLNT
-438 TPAQPAW
+438 TPAEPAW
-445 NFTVNETPVSWI
+445 DFTVNEKPVSWI
-457 HNRYVKTESVEY
+457 HNRYVATEEGYEY
-469 TDQNTGYHAK
+469 TDQATGYYAK

-506 EDRTGHTYDQYG
+506 EDRTGHTT
-518 WGDWND
+518 GDWYD
-524 GVDNRQGYA
+524 GVDNRQEKP
-533 ILAVEKGQP
+533 ILAVEMGKP
-542 ITIDFGNTERK
+542 ITIDFGNTRGM

-563 EKFAQESAPS
+563 EKFAQVSAPS

-581 TYENVGYK
+581 TFENVGYK

-597 GIKGTITIKDM
+597 GSKGTITIKDM

-636 FYVAVGDVKTT
+636 FYVAVGDVKTI

-653 DLTWNETNRKFEST
+653 DLTWNETSKKFEST

-675 SYDFDGYY
+675 SYDFDSYND
-683 TWRIAGTDESG
+683 WQIAGADESG
-694 NTPSW
+694 YTPNRY
-699 GDFTV
+699 DFTV

-710 GSEVGSLNNTVK
+710 GSEVSTLNNTVK
-722 SVKFILNNPK
+722 SVKFILNNPTK
-732 EFIDGATYNV
+732 FIDGATYNV
-742 TTTLTKSISTA
+742 TTTLTKRISSA
-753 TAEVCTINA
+753 TAKVCTINA

-775 NYRDGFTKNPEYI
+775 TYRDGFTKNPEYI
-788 IPAGGNYSVLTS
+788 IPAGGDYSVLAS

-813 IINNNTQW
+813 IINNNTTW
-821 NGVDLFDESNAGVF
+821 NGVDLFDDASAGLF

-840 GGTYTNGKLDK
+840 GGTYTNGNLDK
-851 AEATGWRYIMAVNNS
+851 AEATGPRYIMAVNNS

-880 KANYNYFSI
+880 KANYNYFNI

-897 WFRGDYPVP
+897 WTTGSYSVP

-924 DVNKTGMKWSD
+924 DVNKTDMKWSD
-935 ANKVTWKA
+935 NNKVTWKA
-943 NPDPRGTKLL
+943 NPDANGTKLH
-953 FSKLA
+953 FNKLA

-971 GVNGSTMDTFFAS
+971 GVKGSTMDTFFAS
-984 NALAVVPGEY
+984 NTLAVVEGKY
-994 GEIWTT
+994 GKIWTT

-1012 AEIDATGITLKQISQ
+1012 AEIDATGITLKQNSQ
-1027 AAIPSGVTGGKIK
+1027 SVIPSGVKGGKIK
-1040 FTVKDCFGNVKPI
+1040 FIVKDCFGNVKPI
-1053 SLDFQIKSNGVDPA
+1053 SLDFQILSNGVDAA

>member
-11 MGALTI
+11 MSALTI

-33 DNLQNQINGLA
+33 DNLQNQIKDLA
-44 SAEQLQQKV
+44 SADQLQQKV
-53 TELQGLITANSNNI
+53 TELQGVIATNSTNI
-67 KDVQEA
+67 KNVQED

-78 AAAETAQTTA
+78 AAAEAAQTA
-88 AQKATLEDLKKLLA
+88 AKQKATLEDLKKLLA
-102 EGDYASKEYVN
+102 EGDYASKEYVD
-113 KADDIIKAALEALE
+113 KADGIIDAALKALE
-127 TGKVDKLTEAV
+127 TGKVDQLAEAV
-138 NAAKTAAEAA
+138 KKAQAAAEAA
-148 KTTADKA
+148 QTAADNA
-155 IEEAGNAGAALEK
+155 IKEAGKDGQAFKE

-174 AAQEA
+174 AAKEA
-179 KDALTELQNSI
+179 KDALAKLQNSI

-205 SIDVLLKADKTGL
+205 SIDVLLKADNTGL
-218 EGLDT
+218 DALNT

-230 ALKSGDDTT
+230 ALKSGDDAT
-239 GLATRLENIETAL
+239 GLATRLENIESAL

-266 QLFNFARPDYTGF
+266 QLFKIAKPNFTGF
-279 NRTLNFVQA
+279 NRTLDFVQT

-351 VKEVHRYKELLYGNT
+351 VKEVHRYKELLYGYT

-396 VYGQPRSI
+396 VYDQPRSI

-415 TTDKAEDASTRRV
+415 TTDKAEEASTRRV
-428 TSEYGVDLNT
+428 TSEYGIDLKT
-438 TPAQPAW
+438 TPAEPAW
-445 NFTVNETPVSWI
+445 NFTVNEKLVSLI
-457 HNRYVKTESVEY
+457 HNRYVATESVEQ
-469 TDQNTGYHAK
+469 TDQTTGRYAK
-479 TYAQE
+479 NYAQE

-506 EDRTGHTYDQYG
+506 EDRTGHTTSSWYDG
-518 WGDWND
+518 A
-524 GVDNRQGYA
+524 VDNRQGCN
-533 ILAVEKGQP
+533 ILAVEKGKP
-542 ITIDFGNTERK
+542 ITIDFGNTM

-581 TYENVGYK
+581 TFENVGYK

-597 GIKGTITIKDM
+597 GSKGTITIKDM

-653 DLTWNETNRKFEST
+653 DLTWNETSNKFEST

-675 SYDFDGYY
+675 SYDFDDYNG
-683 TWRIAGTDESG
+683 WQIAGADESG
-694 NTPSW
+694 NTPNRY
-699 GDFTV
+699 DFTV

-710 GSEVGSLNNTVK
+710 GSEVSSLNNTVK
-722 SVKFILNNPK
+722 SVKFILNNPMA
-732 EFIDGATYNV
+732 FIDGATYNV
-742 TTTLTKSISTA
+742 TTTLTKQISSA
-753 TAEVCTINA
+753 TAKVCTINA

-775 NYRDGFTKNPEYI
+775 TYRDGSY
-788 IPAGGNYSVLTS
+788 
-800 GNKGGTFD
+800 
-808 LRNIL
+808 
-813 IINNNTQW
+813 
-821 NGVDLFDESNAGVF
+821 
-835 TFNVA
+835 
-840 GGTYTNGKLDK
+840 
-851 AEATGWRYIMAVNNS
+851 
-866 GEQNLVDNSTERTI
+866 
-880 KANYNYFSI
+880 
-889 SKRKENGS
+889 
-897 WFRGDYPVP
+897 
-906 STSSE
+906 
-911 KIVYCSWMKTFEL
+911 
-924 DVNKTGMKWSD
+924 
-935 ANKVTWKA
+935 
-943 NPDPRGTKLL
+943 
-953 FSKLA
+953 
-958 VKVKDINLLPVKT
+958 
-971 GVNGSTMDTFFAS
+971 
-984 NALAVVPGEY
+984 
-994 GEIWTT
+994 
-1000 STDGKQINPYFS
+1000 
-1012 AEIDATGITLKQISQ
+1012 
-1027 AAIPSGVTGGKIK
+1027 
-1040 FTVKDCFGNVKPI
+1040 
-1053 SLDFQIKSNGVDPA
+1053 
-1067 RKH
+1067 

>member
-33 DNLQNQINGLA
+33 DNLQNQIKDLA
-44 SAEQLQQKV
+44 SADQLQQKV
-53 TELQGLITANSNNI
+53 TELQGLITTNSNTI

-78 AAAETAQTTA
+78 FAADAAQTA
-88 AQKATLEDLKKLLA
+88 ANQKATLEDLKKLLA

-113 KADDIIKAALEALE
+113 KADGIIDAALKALE
-127 TGKVDKLTEAV
+127 TGKVDQLTEAV
-138 NAAKTAAEAA
+138 KKAQAAAEAA
-148 KTTADKA
+148 QTAANNA
-155 IEEAGNAGAALEK
+155 IKEAGKDGQAFKE

-179 KDALTELQNSI
+179 KDALAKLQNSI

-205 SIDVLLKADKTGL
+205 SIDVLLKADNTGL
-218 EGLDT
+218 DALNT

-230 ALKSGDDTT
+230 ALKSGDDATS
-239 GLATRLENIETAL
+239 LATRVENIESAL

-266 QLFNFARPDYTGF
+266 QLFNIAQPNYTGF
-279 NRTLNFVQA
+279 NSTLNFVQA
-288 AEQANVFP
+288 AEKANVFP

-306 KFEEGKYY
+306 TFEKGKYY
-314 AGEDSLLIRVSPVD
+314 SGEDSLLIRVSPVD

-396 VYGQPRSI
+396 VYDQPRSI

-415 TTDKAEDASTRRV
+415 TTDKAEEASTRRV
-428 TSEYGVDLNT
+428 TSEYGIDLKT
-438 TPAQPAW
+438 TPAEPAW
-445 NFTVNETPVSWI
+445 DFTVNEKPVSWI
-457 HNRYVKTESVEY
+457 HNRYVATESVEQ
-469 TDQNTGYHAK
+469 TDQATGYWAK

-506 EDRTGHTYDQYG
+506 VDRKGHTT
-518 WGDWND
+518 GDWNN
-524 GVDNRQGYA
+524 GVDNRQGYS
-533 ILAVEKGQP
+533 ILAVEKGKP
-542 ITIDFGNTERK
+542 ITIDFGNTM

-581 TYENVGYK
+581 TFENVGYK

-597 GIKGTITIKDM
+597 GNKGTITIKDM

-653 DLTWNETNRKFEST
+653 DLTWNETSKKFEST

-675 SYDFDGYY
+675 SYDFDDSYNWEIVG
-683 TWRIAGTDESG
+683 ADESG
-694 NTPSW
+694 NTPRW
-699 GDFTV
+699 NDFTV
-704 KYYAAD
+704 KYYAED
-710 GSEVGSLNNTVK
+710 GSEVPSLNNTVK
-722 SVKFILNNPK
+722 SVKFILNKPM

-742 TTTLTKSISTA
+742 TTTLTKQISSA
-753 TAEVCTINA
+753 TAKVCTINA

-775 NYRDGFTKNPEYI
+775 GYRDGFTKNPEYI
-788 IPAGGNYSVLTS
+788 IPTGGNYKVLAS

-813 IINNNTQW
+813 IINNNTTW
-821 NGVDLFDESNAGVF
+821 NGVDLFDDANADVF

-840 GGTYTNGKLDK
+840 GGTYNTNGNLDK
-851 AEATGWRYIMAVNNS
+851 AEATGPRYIMAVNNS

-880 KANYNYFSI
+880 KANYIYKNI
-889 SKRKENGS
+889 SKRKVNGNWIS
-897 WFRGDYPVP
+897 GNFPVS

-911 KIVYCSWMKTFEL
+911 KIVYCSWMNTFEL
-924 DVNKTGMKWSD
+924 DVNKTDMKWSD
-935 ANKVTWKA
+935 NNKVTWKA
-943 NPDPRGTKLL
+943 TPDANGTKLH
-953 FSKLA
+953 FNKLA

-984 NALAVVPGEY
+984 DALAVVEGKY
-994 GEIWTT
+994 GKIWTT
-1000 STDGKQINPYFS
+1000 STDEKQINPYFS
-1012 AEIDATGITLKQISQ
+1012 ASIDATGITLKQISQ
-1027 AAIPSGVTGGKIK
+1027 TAIPSGVKGGKIW
-1040 FTVKDCFGNVKPI
+1040 FTVKDCFGNVKDI
-1053 SLDFQIKSNGVDPA
+1053 KLDFQIESNGVDSA

>member
-33 DNLQNQINGLA
+33 DNLQNQIKDLA
-44 SAEQLQQKV
+44 SADQLQQKV
-53 TELQGLITANSNNI
+53 TELQGLITTNSNNI

-78 AAAETAQTTA
+78 AAAEAAQTTA
-88 AQKATLEDLKKLLA
+88 TQKATLEDLKKLLA
-102 EGDYASKEYVN
+102 EGDYVSKEYVN
-113 KADDIIKAALEALE
+113 KADGIIDAALKALE
-127 TGKVDKLTEAV
+127 TGKVDQLVGAVTEAK
-138 NAAKTAAEAA
+138 NAADAA

-179 KDALTELQNSI
+179 KDALAKLQNSI
-190 GGGYSETTTVKDAIT
+190 GGGYSETTTVKDAING
-205 SIDVLLKADKTGL
+205 INILLRADNTGL
-218 EGLDT
+218 DALDT

-230 ALKSGDDTT
+230 ALKTGDDTT
-239 GLATRLENIETAL
+239 GLATRLENIESAL

-266 QLFNFARPDYTGF
+266 QLFNIAQPNYTGF

-306 KFEEGKYY
+306 KFEKGKYY

-396 VYGQPRSI
+396 VYGHPRSI

-415 TTDKAEDASTRRV
+415 TTDKAEEASTRRV
-428 TSEYGVDLNT
+428 TSEYGIDLNT

-445 NFTVNETPVSWI
+445 NFTVNETLISRI
-457 HNRYVKTESVEY
+457 HNRYVKTESVER
-469 TDQNTGYHAK
+469 TDLTTGYHAK

-484 LTWLDNNK
+484 LTWLDNDK
-492 PATKVILTG
+492 PATKYILTG

-506 EDRTGHTYDQYG
+506 KDRTGHTTTGNNY
-518 WGDWND
+518 WTD
-524 GVDNRQGYA
+524 GVDNRQAYS
-533 ILAVEKGQP
+533 ILAVEKGKP

-581 TYENVGYK
+581 TFENVGYK

-597 GIKGTITIKDM
+597 GSKGTITIKDM

-653 DLTWNETNRKFEST
+653 DLTWNETNNKFEST

-675 SYDFDGYY
+675 SYDFDGSYR
-683 TWRIAGTDESG
+683 WQIVGADESG
-694 NTPSW
+694 NTPNW
-699 GDFTV
+699 NDFTV

-710 GSEVGSLNNTVK
+710 GSEVPSLDNTVK
-722 SVKFILNNPK
+722 SVKFILNNPM
-732 EFIDGATYNV
+732 EFIDGATYKV

-769 TDAPTF
+769 TDAPKF

-788 IPAGGNYSVLTS
+788 IPTGGNYKVLAS

-813 IINNNTQW
+813 IINNNTKW
-821 NGVDLFDESNAGVF
+821 NGKDLFDEGNAGVF

-840 GGTYTNGKLDK
+840 GGTYNNGNLDK
-851 AEATGWRYIMAVNNS
+851 AEATGPKYIMAVNNS

-880 KANYNYFSI
+880 KANYNYFDI

-897 WFRGDYPVP
+897 WITGNFPVP

-911 KIVYCSWMKTFEL
+911 KIVYCSWMNTFEL
-924 DVNKTGMKWSD
+924 DENKTGMKWSD
-935 ANKVTWKA
+935 NNKVTWKA
-943 NPDPRGTKLL
+943 NPDPRGTKLN
-953 FSKLA
+953 FNKLA

-984 NALAVVPGEY
+984 DALAVVEGEY

-1012 AEIDATGITLKQISQ
+1012 ASIDDTGITLKQISQ
-1027 AAIPSGVTGGKIK
+1027 TAIPSGVKGGKIK

-1053 SLDFQIKSNGVDPA
+1053 ILDFQIESNGVDAA

>member
-33 DNLQNQINGLA
+33 DNLQNQIKDLA
-44 SAEQLQQKV
+44 SADQLQQKV
-53 TELQGLITANSNNI
+53 TELQGLITTNSNTI
-67 KDVQEA
+67 EDVREK

-78 AAAETAQTTA
+78 DAADAANDKA

-113 KADDIIKAALEALE
+113 KADGIIDAALKALE
-127 TGKVDKLTEAV
+127 TGKVEELKEAV
-138 NAAKTAAEAA
+138 KKAQDAADDAKDTAN
-148 KTTADKA
+148 KA
-155 IEEAGNAGAALEK
+155 FEEAGNAGDKALEK

-179 KDALTELQNSI
+179 KDALAKLQNSI

-205 SIDVLLKADKTGL
+205 SIDLLLKADNTGL
-218 EGLDT
+218 DALDT

-230 ALKSGDDTT
+230 ALKTGDDATS
-239 GLATRLENIETAL
+239 LATRVENIESAL

-266 QLFNFARPDYTGF
+266 QLFNIAQPNYTGF
-279 NRTLNFVQA
+279 NRTLDFVQA

-306 KFEEGKYY
+306 TFEKGKYY
-314 AGEDSLLIRVSPVD
+314 SGEDSLLIRVSPVD

-396 VYGQPRSI
+396 VNGDPRSI

-415 TTDKAEDASTRRV
+415 TTDKAEEASTRRV
-428 TSEYGVDLNT
+428 TSEYGIDLNT
-438 TPAQPAW
+438 TPAEPAW
-445 NFTVNETPVSWI
+445 DFTVNERRVSWI
-457 HNRYVKTESVEY
+457 HNRYVQTESFER
-469 TDQNTGYHAK
+469 TDLTTGYHAK

-506 EDRTGHTYDQYG
+506 EDRTGHTT
-518 WGDWND
+518 GDWND
-524 GVDNRQGYA
+524 GVDNRQGYS
-533 ILAVEKGQP
+533 ILAVEMGKP
-542 ITIDFGNTERK
+542 ITIDFGNTGKK

-573 ELNAWNSY
+573 ELNAWKSY
-581 TYENVGYK
+581 TFENVGYK

-597 GIKGTITIKDM
+597 GSKGTITIKDM

-636 FYVAVGDVKTT
+636 FYVAVGDVKTI

-653 DLTWNETNRKFEST
+653 DLTWNETSKKFEST

-675 SYDFDGYY
+675 SYDFDGSYN
-683 TWRIAGTDESG
+683 WEIVGADESG
-694 NTPSW
+694 NTPRW
-699 GDFTV
+699 NDFTV

-710 GSEVGSLNNTVK
+710 GSEVSTLNNTVK
-722 SVKFILNNPK
+722 SVKFILNNPM

-742 TTTLTKSISTA
+742 TTTLTKQISSA
-753 TAEVCTINA
+753 TAKVCTINA

-775 NYRDGFTKNPEYI
+775 GYRDGFTKNPEYI
-788 IPAGGNYSVLTS
+788 IPAGGNYKVLAS

-813 IINNNTQW
+813 IINNNTSW
-821 NGVDLFDESNAGVF
+821 NGVDLFDEANAGVF

-840 GGTYTNGKLDK
+840 GGTYNNGNLDK

-880 KANYNYFSI
+880 KADYNYFNI

-897 WFRGDYPVP
+897 WITGNFPVP
-906 STSSE
+906 SKSSE
-911 KIVYCSWMKTFEL
+911 KIVYCSWMNTFEL
-924 DVNKTGMKWSD
+924 DVNKTDMKWSD
-935 ANKVTWKA
+935 NNKVTWKA
-943 NPDPRGTKLL
+943 NPDANGTKLH
-953 FSKLA
+953 FNKLA

-984 NALAVVPGEY
+984 DALAVVEGKH
-994 GEIWTT
+994 GQIWTT
-1000 STDGKQINPYFS
+1000 STDEKQINPYFS
-1012 AEIDATGITLKQISQ
+1012 ASIDATGITLKQISQ
-1027 AAIPSGVTGGKIK
+1027 NAIPSGVKGGKIW
-1040 FTVKDCFGNVKPI
+1040 FDVKDCFGNVKHI
-1053 SLDFQIKSNGVDPA
+1053 KLDFQILSNGVDPA